1 MNTVDCLKTDK
12 TMPRKKY
19 WRMSKAR
26 QTVEDTKTL
35 SSEVGVLKLSDG
47 GLSQPKTPSVSLE
60 MGVMKISDGGNAQPK
75 KPSVSVEMGVMKIS
89 DGGNA
94 QPKKPS
100 VSLEMGVMNLSDGG
114 NAQPTKPSVSEIA
127 DIVID
132 TLPETLKI
140 PDTLNEPLNV
150 SLNEHMPHTLSE
162 LMPNAVSK
170 TNTEI
175 HLVPDTLIN
184 TMSETSV
191 THNDSY
197 SFAHNDT
204 HHCSHNDS
212 HSIPHSAFHST
223 PLACDKSFAVQFMES
238 SVNDCLKTQIDFDIA
253 FAEAF
258 PKIVVKRQTCNN
270 EELTDNKEVCNNEK
284 LTENKEVAYIELIES
299 NETSFCDSHFEI
311 IDTDDQ
317 VAKKP
322 LFKSLIAS
330 DSSNSQTSFD
340 VVFLDNF
347 PEVAANYQSRD
358 KELSE
363 RERMAFCPVNTSQQN
378 EELKRNVTAQHQ
390 LSSDPLEVCSDN
402 DVACYQ
408 AVRSSELLWN
418 AIDLVFGSFHQ
429 SDGRFSE
436 HSRGYQCT
444 CNALCMLS
452 YAHCGDVDNSMVLDK
467 VLYEGD
473 ALYQAVIRKLKSD
486 GKLSQHLLSLE
497 EIPDDFEVEIGKF
510 TIEKLHIES
519 GPLIDTQDIGLPT
532 LHEVL
537 QSAFLSVSSGLLTV
551 GAICSAVFKKKGAFA
566 FFDSHCHGYNG
577 LSATD
582 GASSLITF
590 SSLDDLV
597 RYMYAF
603 YDSMK
608 LDTSM
613 QYDFLPINV
622 KKSENKQSYKDEMA
636 SHMEA
641 YFNDQR
647 LRQANKSQSEVRSI
661 SNDLSSIAIEKS
673 EKALWAKRKEFKDR
687 SEYFK
692 NYKRKCRQNSAFKG
706 KERDSKQSARQNPVF
721 RAKESIYQKESKQA
735 ARQNPVIRAKENMY
749 QKESKQTARKDP
761 VFKTKE
767 RESKQ
772 SARQNPVFRAKES
785 IYQKESKQAAR
796 QNPVIRAKE
805 NMYQKESKQTAR
817 KDPVF
822 KTKERESKQSARQ
835 NPVFRAKESIY
846 QKESKQAARQ
856 NPVIRA
862 KENMYQKE
870 SKQSARKDSVFKA
883 KERESKQSAR
893 QNPVFRAKESINQKE
908 SKQAARQNPVFKAK
922 ERESKQSARQNPVF
936 RTKESMYQKESKQA
950 ARQNPV
956 FKAKE
961 RESKQSARQNPVFRT
976 KESMYQKESK
986 QSARKVPVFKTKERE
1001 SKQLARRNPG
1011 FRAKETVY
1019 QKESK
1024 RKARENPYFL
1034 ECERIKKQQLRQE
1047 KRKFNDDSGIDVPR
1061 KRCKHDTDTLPKS
1074 HQKDLTIE
1082 ESIKQFHSDIA
1093 IGPLYVCSCC
1103 HQTWFK
1109 KSVSMLKNTH
1119 ISAESKRLH
1128 CTDFTSVG
1136 NEEWICHTCLS
1147 ALRESKPPKL
1157 SVANGMKWPDKP
1169 PELNLHQLEERLIAL
1184 RIPFMQIRELP
1195 RGGQYSLKGNVI
1207 NVPVDI
1213 QPTINCLPR
1222 PMDENF
1228 TVAIQLKKKLSYKK
1242 VDFKENVRPLRV
1254 LTALHWLM
1262 NNSELY
1268 KKSGI
1273 IVDDKW
1279 FQEVTES
1286 AEDTV
1291 REFLEVSKEQCKD
1304 KDNAENEKQKQDKT
1318 NENDIEASND
1328 YDSDHYSEV
1337 DANEQVGNI
1346 DTLVDDADIDNKY
1359 DKVFTFAP
1367 GEGQHPLSLY
1377 QDKDAEYL
1385 CFPTIS
1391 CGQTPPSR
1399 DERLVPVHYS
1409 DIVKWELRSVDRR
1422 AAQSVPNIFFKH
1434 KKLQMKQISDKVN
1447 LAVRR
1452 CKNRG
1457 KKITAAEAR
1466 DSNYLDKLVNL
1477 DEGYYIF
1484 RQLRNSP
1491 AYLETRKKYIFA
1503 MIRQL
1508 SLPTWFMSLSAA
1520 DTRWTD
1526 LLKMLAKLND
1536 GIEYSEKELEH
1547 LTWQE
1552 KTKLVQK
1559 DPVTCSRY
1567 FDHRVQEFLNTVLKS
1582 SCEPIGKLLDFFYR
1596 VEFQQRGSPHIH
1608 MLVWIENAPTLETHS
1623 EEEIVQFVDQ
1633 YLTSNTDNEKTANL
1647 VGLQSHKHSKTCR
1660 KKGKPICRFGFPL
1673 PPLPRTMLLYPLE
1686 ENVDKYKKKNTELLK
1701 VMNEYKDNVDMTF
1714 EEFLENI
1721 AKMDFEDYIKC
1732 IRSSLK
1738 APKVFSKRKTKDMRI
1753 NLFNEGILLAWK
1765 ANLDIQIVLEPY
1777 GCASYIVG
1785 YISKSQRGMSAQLD
1799 AAAKEA
1805 RKGNLDLKKQVRHIG
1820 NVFSNCVEVSAQEA
1834 VYLDL
1839 QIPLTKCTRDIVF
1852 INTSVPEE
1860 RIFLLKPKAALDEL
1874 PGESTDV
1881 ESDNVIQR
1889 YSKRLRQL
1897 SKFCLADYVSKV
1909 DIIYPKGN
1917 KFTEKVNDKND
1928 DDRCDSSSS
1937 NESEDSF
1944 DGDKSQCSD
1953 LLYKTKN
1960 GTKYKKRKVP
1970 RIIRYVKYNKKKD
1983 PENYFRE
1990 QLMLFVPWRNEQ
2002 KDLLG
2007 SFDTYEAHYNSVQ
2020 TLLIPKRN
2028 EYEHHIEELELARQM
2043 MEDEQREYDQTAPNA
2058 EQENREAE
2066 EEGSKE
2072 SEQFVYFNP
2081 SRVVEHRHYDI
2092 GIELQSTC
2100 SVPPVETTGIL
2111 LPDDEYLTLLRS
2123 LNLRQREFFN
2133 HIVHWIKCKD
2143 EPVYAF
2149 LTGGAGVGKSV
2160 VIRALYQTLYRILNL
2175 KDGENPDDKRILL
2188 CAYMGFA
2195 AFNISGQTICSAFHK
2210 QMYKG
2215 TYNHLSAD
2223 ELNTFRIKYRHL
2235 KVVIIDEISMVGNMT
2250 LSFIDTRLQQLTGS
2264 KSAFGGLS
2272 VIAVGDL
2279 YQLKPVG
2286 DFLICLD
2293 LKVGASSLARN
2304 LWKELFTMYELVDI
2318 MRQKD
2323 DLAFAQ
2329 LLNRLRLNEMT
2340 VEDKQMLQTRVF
2352 DRDTGDYPK
2361 DAVHLFARN
2370 FYVKKHNDN
2379 ILSQL
2384 PGEKIVIPCHD
2395 NVVSANIPAKECQ
2408 RLINS
2413 LPDDYSKT
2421 GQLMKS
2427 LTVVVGMIVVHTANV
2442 DVEDGLTNGATGVV
2456 KQIDFRMEGT
2466 NRPSI
2471 IWVLFDDPR
2480 VGRTT
2485 REKYRKLYNSS
2496 IHTDWT
2502 PVFDVQRTFILN
2514 YKTYQRIQFPLTPA
2528 SGKSVWKAEGATVDR
2543 VVVDLS
2549 QEKGIVK
2556 IPHIHYVALS
2566 RVKRLTDLYILNMNE
2581 ASMALDDDVNVEM
2594 HRLRTEAVLELCYV
2608 PLYKTDPG
2616 KVKIAFNNARS
2627 LHKHF
2632 RDVEFE
2638 PNVLAADAIGFAETR
2653 LCRRDE
2659 NVHYALKRFRLI
2671 RLDDAEKES
2680 GNRPHHGLALYVKEY
2695 FQIQK
2700 VVKMQCKSFE
2710 FIFAAIY
2717 NIQRGYV
2724 QVVVLYKYPRSSQ
2737 TDFRKDIHHHLRPVI
2752 NLNVRLVI
2760 LGDFNIQIDCVNTEF
2775 VKFMETSFRCRQ
2787 QIKQSTTDS
2796 GSILDLIFSN
2806 CESFCDVVEAYWTD
2820 HKLVYCAID
2829 Q

>member
-1 MNTVDCLKTDK
+1 
-12 TMPRKKY
+12 MPRRKH
-19 WRMSKAR
+19 WRKSDSKR
-26 QTVEDTKTL
+26 RERSRTDE
-35 SSEVGVLKLSDG
+35 
-47 GLSQPKTPSVSLE
+47 
-60 MGVMKISDGGNAQPK
+60 
-75 KPSVSVEMGVMKIS
+75 
-89 DGGNA
+89 
-94 QPKKPS
+94 
-100 VSLEMGVMNLSDGG
+100 
-114 NAQPTKPSVSEIA
+114 
-127 DIVID
+127 
-132 TLPETLKI
+132 
-140 PDTLNEPLNV
+140 
-150 SLNEHMPHTLSE
+150 
-162 LMPNAVSK
+162 
-170 TNTEI
+170 
-175 HLVPDTLIN
+175 
-184 TMSETSV
+184 SETTV
-191 THNDSY
+191 TGKYTESPGRNQARSPGRNQARSPGRNQARSPGRNQARSPGRNQARSPGRNQARSPGRNQARSPGRNQARSPERMPAKSPEKKQADLEKPV
-197 SFAHNDT
+197 
-204 HHCSHNDS
+204 
-212 HSIPHSAFHST
+212 HSNKSDKLVQKEKVHS
-223 PLACDKSFAVQFMES
+223 K
-238 SVNDCLKTQIDFDIA
+238 
-253 FAEAF
+253 
-258 PKIVVKRQTCNN
+258 N
-270 EELTDNKEVCNNEK
+270 EEFQCSD
-284 LTENKEVAYIELIES
+284 
-299 NETSFCDSHFEI
+299 F
-311 IDTDDQ
+311 
-317 VAKKP
+317 
-322 LFKSLIAS
+322 FKSLTPS
-330 DSSNSQTSFD
+330 DSSSSQTSFD
-340 VVFLDNF
+340 AVFMDTFPDVV
-347 PEVAANYQSRD
+347 ANYQSRD

-363 RERMAFCPVNTSQQN
+363 RERIAFCPVNTSQQN

-408 AVRSSELLWN
+408 AIRSSELLWN
-418 AIDLVFGSFHQ
+418 ASDLVFGSFHQ
-429 SDGRFSE
+429 NDGRFSE

-452 YAHCGDVDNSMVLDK
+452 YAYCGDVDNSMVLDK
-467 VLYEGD
+467 VLCEGD
-473 ALYQAVIRKLKSD
+473 ALYQTVIRKLKSD
-486 GKLSQHLLSLE
+486 GKFIHHLLSLE

-510 TIEKLHIES
+510 TLEKFRIVS
-519 GPLIDTQDIGLPT
+519 GPLIDTQDLGFPT

-537 QSAFLSVSSGLLTV
+537 QSAFLSVSSGLLTI
-551 GAICSAVFKKKGAFA
+551 GAICSAVFKKKGSYA
-566 FFDSHCHGYNG
+566 FFDSHCHGHNG

-582 GASSLITF
+582 GASCLMTF

-597 RYMYAF
+597 TYMYAF

-608 LDTSM
+608 LDTNL

-622 KKSENKQSYKDEMA
+622 KKSQNKQSYKDEMA
-636 SHMEA
+636 SHMQA

-647 LRQANKSQSEVRSI
+647 LRQANKTQSEVRSI
-661 SNDLSSIAIEKS
+661 ANDLASISIEKS
-673 EKALWAKRKEFKDR
+673 KKALGAKRNKLQNR
-687 SEYFK
+687 TEYFK
-692 NYKRKCRQNSAFKG
+692 TYMRKYRQFSAFKA
-706 KERDSKQSARQNPVF
+706 KERESKQSARRNPVF
-721 RAKESIYQKESKQA
+721 RAKETVYQKESKQS
-735 ARQNPVIRAKENMY
+735 ARRNPVFRAKETVY
-749 QKESKQTARKDP
+749 QKESKQSARKDPVFKTKERLSKQSSRMNPVFRAKETVYQKESKQSARKDPVFKTKERSSKQSARKDPVFKTKERLSKQSSRMNPVFRAKETVYQKESKQSARKDPVFKTKERSSKQSARKDPVFKTKERSSKQSARKDPVFKTKERLSKQSSRMNPVFRAKETVYQKESKKSARKDP

-772 SARQNPVFRAKES
+772 FFRE
-785 IYQKESKQAAR
+785 
-796 QNPVIRAKE
+796 
-805 NMYQKESKQTAR
+805 
-817 KDPVF
+817 D
-822 KTKERESKQSARQ
+822 
-835 NPVFRAKESIY
+835 
-846 QKESKQAARQ
+846 
-856 NPVIRA
+856 
-862 KENMYQKE
+862 
-870 SKQSARKDSVFKA
+870 
-883 KERESKQSAR
+883 
-893 QNPVFRAKESINQKE
+893 
-908 SKQAARQNPVFKAK
+908 PVFKAK
-922 ERESKQSARQNPVF
+922 EI
-936 RTKESMYQKESKQA
+936 
-950 ARQNPV
+950 
-956 FKAKE
+956 
-961 RESKQSARQNPVFRT
+961 
-976 KESMYQKESK
+976 
-986 QSARKVPVFKTKERE
+986 
-1001 SKQLARRNPG
+1001 
-1011 FRAKETVY
+1011 VY
-1019 QKESK
+1019 QKKSKQRARENQTFKEQEKESQNQSKK
-1024 RKARENPYFL
+1024 RARENPYVL
-1034 ECERIKKQQLRQE
+1034 ECERIKKQQIRQE
-1047 KRKFNDDSGIDVPR
+1047 KRKIDDLEINVPR
-1061 KRCKHDTDTLPKS
+1061 KKFKRYIDLLPKKI
-1074 HQKDLTIE
+1074 QKNFETIE
-1082 ESIKQFHSDIA
+1082 ESIKRFHSDISF
-1093 IGPLYVCSCC
+1093 GPIYVCSCC
-1103 HQTWFK
+1103 HQTWFR
-1109 KSVSMLKNTH
+1109 KSVSVLKNTH
-1119 ISAESKRLH
+1119 IPAESKRLH
-1128 CTDFTSVG
+1128 CTEFTSVG

-1147 ALRESKPPKL
+1147 ALRDSKLPKL

-1213 QPTINCLPR
+1213 QPTINSLPR

-1254 LTALHWLM
+1254 LSALHWLM

-1273 IVDDKW
+1273 VVDDNW

-1291 REFLEVSKEQCKD
+1291 REFLDVSKEHCKD
-1304 KDNAENEKQKQDKT
+1304 KNYTGNEKQEQEKIT
-1318 NENDIEASND
+1318 ENDIEASND
-1328 YDSDHYSEV
+1328 YDSDHYSEI
-1337 DANEQVGNI
+1337 DANDHVGNI
-1346 DTLVDDADIDNKY
+1346 DTLVDDANIENKY

-1385 CFPTIS
+1385 CFPTIF

-1452 CKNRG
+1452 CKKRG
-1457 KKITAAEAR
+1457 QKITAAEAR
-1466 DSNYLDKLVNL
+1466 DSSYLDKLVNL

-1491 AYLETRKKYIFA
+1491 AYLETRKKDIFA

-1536 GIEYSEKELEH
+1536 GIDYSEKELEN
-1547 LTWQE
+1547 LSWQE

-1582 SCEPIGKLLDFFYR
+1582 SCEPIGKLLDYFYR

-1608 MLVWIENAPTLETHS
+1608 MLVWIENAPTLETNS
-1623 EEEIVQFVDQ
+1623 EREIVQFVDK
-1633 YLTSNTDNEKTANL
+1633 YLTCNTDNEKTANL
-1647 VGLQSHKHSKTCR
+1647 VGLQSHKHSRTCR

-1686 ENVDKYKKKNTELLK
+1686 EDVDKYKKKNTELLK
-1701 VMNEYKDNVDMTF
+1701 AMNEYKDNVDMTF
-1714 EEFLENI
+1714 EEFLENC
-1721 AKMDFEDYIKC
+1721 AKMDFDDYIKC

-1738 APKVFSKRKTKDMRI
+1738 APKVFLERKTKDMRI
-1753 NLFNEGILLAWK
+1753 NLFNEGILCAWK

-1852 INTSVPEE
+1852 VNTSVPEE

-1874 PGESTDV
+1874 PAESTDV

-1889 YSKRLRQL
+1889 YSKRPKQL
-1897 SKFCLADYVSKV
+1897 SKYCLADYVSKV

-1917 KFTEKVNDKND
+1917 KVPEKVNDKND
-1928 DDRCDSSSS
+1928 DDQGDSSSS
-1937 NESEDSF
+1937 NESEDSL
-1944 DGDKSQCSD
+1944 DDDNSQGSD

-1960 GTKYKKRKVP
+1960 GIKYKKRKVP

-2020 TLLIPKRN
+2020 TSLIPKRN

-2100 SVPPVETTGIL
+2100 SVPPVETSDIM

-2210 QMYKG
+2210 KMYQG

-2264 KSAFGGLS
+2264 KAAFGGLS

-2293 LKVGASSLARN
+2293 LKAGASSLARN

-2340 VEDKQMLQTRVF
+2340 EEDKQVLQTRVF

-2384 PGEKIVIPCHD
+2384 PGEKFVIPCHD

-2408 RLINS
+2408 TLINS

-2427 LTVVVGMIVVHTANV
+2427 LTVVVGVIVVHTANV

-2485 REKYRKLYNSS
+2485 REKYRKLYNPS
-2496 IHTDWT
+2496 INTDWT

-2549 QEKGIVK
+2549 QEKRIVK

-2566 RVKRLTDLYILNMNE
+2566 RVKRLKDLYILNLNE

-2594 HRLRTEAVLELCYV
+2594 HRLRTEAALELCYV

-2616 KVKIAFNNARS
+2616 KIKIAFNNARS

-2710 FIFAAIY
+2710 FIFAGIY
-2717 NIQRGYV
+2717 SIQRGYV
-2724 QVVVLYKYPRSSQ
+2724 QVVVLYKYPKSSQ

-2752 NLNVRLVI
+2752 DLNVRLVI

-2775 VKFMETSFRCRQ
+2775 VKFIETSFRCRQ

-2806 CESFCDVVEAYWTD
+2806 CEAFCDVVEAYWTD

>member
-1 MNTVDCLKTDK
+1 MPTLQCALETAFLK
-12 TMPRKKY
+12 
-19 WRMSKAR
+19 S
-26 QTVEDTKTL
+26 
-35 SSEVGVLKLSDG
+35 
-47 GLSQPKTPSVSLE
+47 
-60 MGVMKISDGGNAQPK
+60 
-75 KPSVSVEMGVMKIS
+75 
-89 DGGNA
+89 
-94 QPKKPS
+94 
-100 VSLEMGVMNLSDGG
+100 
-114 NAQPTKPSVSEIA
+114 
-127 DIVID
+127 
-132 TLPETLKI
+132 
-140 PDTLNEPLNV
+140 
-150 SLNEHMPHTLSE
+150 
-162 LMPNAVSK
+162 
-170 TNTEI
+170 
-175 HLVPDTLIN
+175 
-184 TMSETSV
+184 TSV
-191 THNDSY
+191 LLIIG
-197 SFAHNDT
+197 AV
-204 HHCSHNDS
+204 CSAIS
-212 HSIPHSAFHST
+212 
-223 PLACDKSFAVQFMES
+223 
-238 SVNDCLKTQIDFDIA
+238 
-253 FAEAF
+253 
-258 PKIVVKRQTCNN
+258 
-270 EELTDNKEVCNNEK
+270 
-284 LTENKEVAYIELIES
+284 
-299 NETSFCDSHFEI
+299 
-311 IDTDDQ
+311 
-317 VAKKP
+317 
-322 LFKSLIAS
+322 
-330 DSSNSQTSFD
+330 
-340 VVFLDNF
+340 
-347 PEVAANYQSRD
+347 
-358 KELSE
+358 
-363 RERMAFCPVNTSQQN
+363 
-378 EELKRNVTAQHQ
+378 KRN
-390 LSSDPLEVCSDN
+390 N
-402 DVACYQ
+402 
-408 AVRSSELLWN
+408 
-418 AIDLVFGSFHQ
+418 
-429 SDGRFSE
+429 
-436 HSRGYQCT
+436 
-444 CNALCMLS
+444 
-452 YAHCGDVDNSMVLDK
+452 
-467 VLYEGD
+467 LY
-473 ALYQAVIRKLKSD
+473 V
-486 GKLSQHLLSLE
+486 
-497 EIPDDFEVEIGKF
+497 
-510 TIEKLHIES
+510 
-519 GPLIDTQDIGLPT
+519 
-532 LHEVL
+532 
-537 QSAFLSVSSGLLTV
+537 
-551 GAICSAVFKKKGAFA
+551 
-566 FFDSHCHGYNG
+566 FFDSHSHGENG
-577 LSATD
+577 L
-582 GASSLITF
+582 ASSDGTSILMVFSCLEDLIAY
-590 SSLDDLV
+590 L
-597 RYMYAF
+597 YAF
-603 YDSMK
+603 YESMRID
-608 LDTSM
+608 LTVQFDL
-613 QYDFLPINV
+613 LPISIRKKELSVIHKKQPETLLEAYFHDQTLRQKQKAVVTKDSEPIVNV
-622 KKSENKQSYKDEMA
+622 KKKKN
-636 SHMEA
+636 
-641 YFNDQR
+641 
-647 LRQANKSQSEVRSI
+647 
-661 SNDLSSIAIEKS
+661 
-673 EKALWAKRKEFKDR
+673 RKEYLR
-687 SEYFK
+687 IYM
-692 NYKRKCRQNSAFKG
+692 QNA
-706 KERDSKQSARQNPVF
+706 RHDSN
-721 RAKESIYQKESKQA
+721 
-735 ARQNPVIRAKENMY
+735 
-749 QKESKQTARKDP
+749 
-761 VFKTKE
+761 
-767 RESKQ
+767 
-772 SARQNPVFRAKES
+772 
-785 IYQKESKQAAR
+785 
-796 QNPVIRAKE
+796 
-805 NMYQKESKQTAR
+805 
-817 KDPVF
+817 
-822 KTKERESKQSARQ
+822 
-835 NPVFRAKESIY
+835 
-846 QKESKQAARQ
+846 
-856 NPVIRA
+856 
-862 KENMYQKE
+862 
-870 SKQSARKDSVFKA
+870 FKA
-883 KERESKQSAR
+883 KELVAQRKSKQNAR
-893 QNPVFRAKESINQKE
+893 HDSY
-908 SKQAARQNPVFKAK
+908 FKAK
-922 ERESKQSARQNPVF
+922 ELVAQRKSKQNARHD
-936 RTKESMYQKESKQA
+936 SY
-950 ARQNPV
+950 

-961 RESKQSARQNPVFRT
+961 LVAQRKSKQNARHDSNFKAKELVAQRKHMHKARQDSNFKA
-976 KESMYQKESK
+976 KELVAQRKLMHKARQDSNFKAKELVAQRKHKHKARQDSNFKAKELVAQRKHKHKARQDSNFKAKELVAQKRHKHKARQDSNFKAKELVAQRKSK
-986 QSARKVPVFKTKERE
+986 QNARKNLFFV
-1001 SKQLARRNPG
+1001 
-1011 FRAKETVY
+1011 
-1019 QKESK
+1019 
-1024 RKARENPYFL
+1024 
-1034 ECERIKKQQLRQE
+1034 ECERVKKQEYRKNKQKMDEMNECIVLGETCKKDKITFDDHKVE
-1047 KRKFNDDSGIDVPR
+1047 KISDHRY
-1061 KRCKHDTDTLPKS
+1061 
-1074 HQKDLTIE
+1074 KDIKECIE
-1082 ESIKQFHSDIA
+1082 QFHSSIA
-1093 IGPLYVCSCC
+1093 VGPLYVCTCC
-1103 HQTWFK
+1103 HQTWFRK
-1109 KSVSMLKNTH
+1109 GVCMLKNINLPTSSRLYCTKF
-1119 ISAESKRLH
+1119 ISVNDA
-1128 CTDFTSVG
+1128 
-1136 NEEWICHTCLS
+1136 EWICHTCIG
-1147 ALRESKPPKL
+1147 AIRDGKVPKL

-1169 PELNLHQLEERLIAL
+1169 PELDLHQLEERLIAL

-1228 TVAIQLKKKLSYKK
+1228 TVAIQLKKKLAYKK

-1254 LTALHWLM
+1254 LSALHWLM
-1262 NNSELY
+1262 NKSQLY

-1273 IVDDKW
+1273 VVDESW

-1286 AEDTV
+1286 SEDTV
-1291 REFLEVSKEQCKD
+1291 REFLEVSKESKVKNNTEGEIQEH
-1304 KDNAENEKQKQDKT
+1304 NNT
-1318 NENDIEASND
+1318 SENDTVESND

-1337 DANEQVGNI
+1337 DANEHVGNV
-1346 DTLVDDADIDNKY
+1346 DTLVDDADIDNKC

-1385 CFPTIS
+1385 CFPTIF

-1434 KKLQMKQISDKVN
+1434 KKLQMKLISDKVN

-1452 CKNRG
+1452 CKKRG
-1457 KKITAAEAR
+1457 QKITAAEAR
-1466 DSNYLDKLVNL
+1466 DSSYVDKLVNL

-1491 AYLETRKKYIFA
+1491 AYLETCKKDIFA

-1536 GIEYSEKELEH
+1536 GIYYSEKELEN
-1547 LTWQE
+1547 LSWQE

-1582 SCEPIGKLLDFFYR
+1582 SCEPIGKLLDYFYR

-1608 MLVWIENAPTLETHS
+1608 MLVWIENAPTLETNS
-1623 EEEIVQFVDQ
+1623 EREIVQFVDK
-1633 YLTSNTDNEKTANL
+1633 YLTCNTDNEKTANL
-1647 VGLQSHKHSKTCR
+1647 VGLQSHKHSRTCR

-1686 ENVDKYKKKNTELLK
+1686 EDVDKYKKKNTELLK
-1701 VMNEYKDNVDMTF
+1701 AMNEYKDNVDMTF
-1714 EEFLENI
+1714 EEFLENF
-1721 AKMDFEDYIKC
+1721 AKMDFDDYIKC

-1738 APKVFSKRKTKDMRI
+1738 APKVFLKRKTKDMRI
-1753 NLFNEGILLAWK
+1753 NLFNEGILCAWK

-1852 INTSVPEE
+1852 VNTSVPEE

-1874 PGESTDV
+1874 PAESTDV

-1889 YSKRLRQL
+1889 YSKRPKQL

-1917 KFTEKVNDKND
+1917 KVPEKVNDKND
-1928 DDRCDSSSS
+1928 DDQGDNSSS
-1937 NESEDSF
+1937 NESEDSL
-1944 DGDKSQCSD
+1944 DDDNSQGSD

-1960 GTKYKKRKVP
+1960 GIKYKKRKVP

-2020 TLLIPKRN
+2020 TSLIPKRN

-2100 SVPPVETTGIL
+2100 SVPPVETTGIM

-2210 QMYKG
+2210 KMYQG

-2264 KSAFGGLS
+2264 KAAFGGLS

-2340 VEDKQMLQTRVF
+2340 EEDKQVLQTRVF

-2384 PGEKIVIPCHD
+2384 PGEKFVIPCHD

-2408 RLINS
+2408 TLINS

-2496 IHTDWT
+2496 INTDWT

-2549 QEKGIVK
+2549 QEKRIVK

-2566 RVKRLTDLYILNMNE
+2566 RVKRLKDLYILNLNE

-2594 HRLRTEAVLELCYV
+2594 HRLRTEAALELCYV

-2616 KVKIAFNNARS
+2616 KLKIAFNNARS

-2710 FIFAAIY
+2710 FIFAGIY
-2717 NIQRGYV
+2717 SIQRGYV
-2724 QVVVLYKYPRSSQ
+2724 QVVVLYKYPKSSQ

-2752 NLNVRLVI
+2752 DVNVRLVI

-2806 CESFCDVVEAYWTD
+2806 CEAFCDVVEAYWTD

>member
-1 MNTVDCLKTDK
+1 MPRLKRVSKGRQREKKKVQMRRGRKKAKDDTASSTSRETDGLNFPKKSECAENGLNFPKKSECAENGLNFPKKSECAENGLNFPKKSECAENELNFPKKSECAENGLNFPKKSECAENGLSFHKKSECDANDLLMPAKCFTDSVTETYSESDLNFSKCFPIDCLNFSCVFDETFENTYPNDIANRHCRTDK
-12 TMPRKKY
+12 
-19 WRMSKAR
+19 
-26 QTVEDTKTL
+26 
-35 SSEVGVLKLSDG
+35 EVPQNEVILLNTDN
-47 GLSQPKTPSVSLE
+47 VSIE
-60 MGVMKISDGGNAQPK
+60 TDSFAKS
-75 KPSVSVEMGVMKIS
+75 
-89 DGGNA
+89 
-94 QPKKPS
+94 
-100 VSLEMGVMNLSDGG
+100 
-114 NAQPTKPSVSEIA
+114 IA
-127 DIVID
+127 DSSA
-132 TLPETLKI
+132 K
-140 PDTLNEPLNV
+140 
-150 SLNEHMPHTLSE
+150 MLSE
-162 LMPNAVSK
+162 SMASCSAESITK
-170 TNTEI
+170 
-175 HLVPDTLIN
+175 
-184 TMSETSV
+184 S
-191 THNDSY
+191 DSY
-197 SFAHNDT
+197 STPN
-204 HHCSHNDS
+204 SDS
-212 HSIPHSAFHST
+212 HAVNI
-223 PLACDKSFAVQFMES
+223 ACEKPFAAQFIES
-238 SVNDCLKTQIDFDIA
+238 SGNDCLKTQTDFDEV
-253 FAEAF
+253 FAEVF
-258 PKIVVKRQTCNN
+258 PYIFDKRHACNN
-270 EELTDNKEVCNNEK
+270 KELPKNKEVGSKDLIENNE
-284 LTENKEVAYIELIES
+284 LP
-299 NETSFCDSHFEI
+299 FCDSHYKI
-311 IDTDDQ
+311 MDT
-317 VAKKP
+317 V
-322 LFKSLIAS
+322 
-330 DSSNSQTSFD
+330 
-340 VVFLDNF
+340 
-347 PEVAANYQSRD
+347 NYQLSVNED
-358 KELSE
+358 LSE
-363 RERMAFCPVNTSQQN
+363 REYMVLYTENTTQQN
-378 EELKRNVTAQHQ
+378 ELFHENVTAQKHVNCDQ
-390 LSSDPLEVCSDN
+390 RKDP
-402 DVACYQ
+402 
-408 AVRSSELLWN
+408 
-418 AIDLVFGSFHQ
+418 
-429 SDGRFSE
+429 
-436 HSRGYQCT
+436 
-444 CNALCMLS
+444 
-452 YAHCGDVDNSMVLDK
+452 
-467 VLYEGD
+467 
-473 ALYQAVIRKLKSD
+473 
-486 GKLSQHLLSLE
+486 
-497 EIPDDFEVEIGKF
+497 
-510 TIEKLHIES
+510 
-519 GPLIDTQDIGLPT
+519 
-532 LHEVL
+532 
-537 QSAFLSVSSGLLTV
+537 
-551 GAICSAVFKKKGAFA
+551 VFK
-566 FFDSHCHGYNG
+566 
-577 LSATD
+577 T
-582 GASSLITF
+582 
-590 SSLDDLV
+590 
-597 RYMYAF
+597 
-603 YDSMK
+603 
-608 LDTSM
+608 
-613 QYDFLPINV
+613 
-622 KKSENKQSYKDEMA
+622 
-636 SHMEA
+636 
-641 YFNDQR
+641 
-647 LRQANKSQSEVRSI
+647 
-661 SNDLSSIAIEKS
+661 
-673 EKALWAKRKEFKDR
+673 
-687 SEYFK
+687 
-692 NYKRKCRQNSAFKG
+692 
-706 KERDSKQSARQNPVF
+706 KERESKQS
-721 RAKESIYQKESKQA
+721 
-735 ARQNPVIRAKENMY
+735 
-749 QKESKQTARKDP
+749 ARKDP

-772 SARQNPVFRAKES
+772 SARRNPVFKAKETV
-785 IYQKESKQAAR
+785 YQKESKQSAR
-796 QNPVIRAKE
+796 KDTVFKTKERESKQFARRNPVFKAKE
-805 NMYQKESKQTAR
+805 TVYQKESKQSAR
-817 KDPVF
+817 KDPIF
-822 KTKERESKQSARQ
+822 KTKERESKQSARR
-835 NPVFRAKESIY
+835 NLVFKAKETVY
-846 QKESKQAARQ
+846 QKESKR
-856 NPVIRA
+856 
-862 KENMYQKE
+862 
-870 SKQSARKDSVFKA
+870 SARRDTVFKT
-883 KERESKQSAR
+883 KERESKQ
-893 QNPVFRAKESINQKE
+893 F
-908 SKQAARQNPVFKAK
+908 
-922 ERESKQSARQNPVF
+922 
-936 RTKESMYQKESKQA
+936 
-950 ARQNPV
+950 
-956 FKAKE
+956 
-961 RESKQSARQNPVFRT
+961 
-976 KESMYQKESK
+976 
-986 QSARKVPVFKTKERE
+986 ARKDPVFKTKERE
-1001 SKQLARRNPG
+1001 SKQLARRNPV
-1011 FRAKETVY
+1011 FKAKETVFQKRSKQLARENEAFISQEKVY
-1019 QKESK
+1019 QNVSK
-1024 RKARENPYFL
+1024 KKARENPYVL
-1034 ECERIKKQQLRQE
+1034 ECERIKKLQKRQE
-1047 KRKFNDDSGIDVPR
+1047 KRKFNYDSEINVPR
-1061 KRCKHDTDTLPKS
+1061 KKCKNDTDTLPKS

-1082 ESIKQFHSDIA
+1082 ESIKRVHIDIS

-1103 HQTWFK
+1103 HQTWFR

-1119 ISAESKRLH
+1119 ISAESRRLY

-1254 LTALHWLM
+1254 LSALHWLM

-1273 IVDDKW
+1273 VDDDNW

-1291 REFLEVSKEQCKD
+1291 REFLEVSKEQSKD
-1304 KDNAENEKQKQDKT
+1304 KNNKENEKQKQDNT
-1318 NENDIEASND
+1318 TENDEASKD
-1328 YDSDHYSEV
+1328 YDSDHYSEMQMTL
-1337 DANEQVGNI
+1337 DANDHVGNI

-1359 DKVFTFAP
+1359 DKIFTFAP
-1367 GEGQHPLSLY
+1367 GEEQHPLSLY

-1385 CFPTIS
+1385 CFPTIF

-1452 CKNRG
+1452 CKKRG
-1457 KKITAAEAR
+1457 RKITAAEAR
-1466 DSNYLDKLVNL
+1466 DSSYVDKLVNL

-1491 AYLETRKKYIFA
+1491 AYLETRKKDIFA

-1526 LLKMLAKLND
+1526 LLRMLAELND
-1536 GIEYSEKELEH
+1536 QIDYSEQELEN
-1547 LTWQE
+1547 LSWQE

-1582 SCEPIGKLLDFFYR
+1582 SCEPIGKLLDYFYR
-1596 VEFQQRGSPHIH
+1596 VELQQRGSPHIH
-1608 MLVWIENAPTLETHS
+1608 MLVWIENAPTLETNS
-1623 EEEIVQFVDQ
+1623 EKEIVQFVDK
-1633 YLTSNTDNEKTANL
+1633 YLTCNTDNEKTANL
-1647 VGLQSHKHSKTCR
+1647 VGLQSHKHSRTCR

-1686 ENVDKYKKKNTELLK
+1686 EDVEKYKKKNTDLLK
-1701 VMNEYKDNVDMTF
+1701 AMNEYKDNVDFTF
-1714 EEFLENI
+1714 EEFLENF
-1721 AKMDFEDYIKC
+1721 AKMDFDDYIKC

-1738 APKVFSKRKTKDMRI
+1738 APKVFLKRKAKDMRI

-1765 ANLDIQIVLEPY
+1765 ENLDIQIVLEPY
-1777 GCASYIVG
+1777 GCAAYIVG

-1799 AAAKEA
+1799 AVAKEA

-1839 QIPLTKCTRDIVF
+1839 QMPLTKCTRDVVF
-1852 INTSVPEE
+1852 VNTSVPEE

-1874 PGESTDV
+1874 PAQSTDV
-1881 ESDNVIQR
+1881 ESDNIIQR
-1889 YSKRLRQL
+1889 YSKRPKQL

-1917 KFTEKVNDKND
+1917 KFPEKVNDKND
-1928 DDRCDSSSS
+1928 DDRCASSSS
-1937 NESEDSF
+1937 NESEDSL
-1944 DGDKSQCSD
+1944 DDDNSKISD

-2002 KDLLG
+2002 RNLLG
-2007 SFDTYEAHYNSVQ
+2007 SFDKYEAHYNSVQ

-2072 SEQFVYFNP
+2072 SEHFVYFNP

-2100 SVPPVETTGIL
+2100 SVPPVETTGIM
-2111 LPDDEYLTLLRS
+2111 LPDEEYLKLLRS

-2210 QMYKG
+2210 KMYNKG
-2215 TYNHLSAD
+2215 TNHLSAD

-2264 KSAFGGLS
+2264 KAAFGGLS

-2329 LLNRLRLNEMT
+2329 LLNQLRLNEMT
-2340 VEDKQMLQTRVF
+2340 EEDKQMLQTRVF
-2352 DRDTGDYPK
+2352 DRDSGDYPK

-2384 PGEKIVIPCHD
+2384 PGEKFVIPCHD

-2408 RLINS
+2408 WLINS

-2480 VGRTT
+2480 VGRST

-2502 PVFDVQRTFILN
+2502 PVFDVQRTFIVN

-2549 QEKGIVK
+2549 QEKTIRK

-2566 RVKRLTDLYILNMNE
+2566 RVKRLKDLYILNLNE

-2616 KVKIAFNNARS
+2616 KIKIAFNNARS
-2627 LHKHF
+2627 LH
-2632 RDVEFE
+2632 
-2638 PNVLAADAIGFAETR
+2638 
-2653 LCRRDE
+2653 
-2659 NVHYALKRFRLI
+2659 
-2671 RLDDAEKES
+2671 
-2680 GNRPHHGLALYVKEY
+2680 
-2695 FQIQK
+2695 
-2700 VVKMQCKSFE
+2700 
-2710 FIFAAIY
+2710 
-2717 NIQRGYV
+2717 
-2724 QVVVLYKYPRSSQ
+2724 
-2737 TDFRKDIHHHLRPVI
+2737 
-2752 NLNVRLVI
+2752 
-2760 LGDFNIQIDCVNTEF
+2760 
-2775 VKFMETSFRCRQ
+2775 
-2787 QIKQSTTDS
+2787 
-2796 GSILDLIFSN
+2796 
-2806 CESFCDVVEAYWTD
+2806 
-2820 HKLVYCAID
+2820 
-2829 Q
+2829 

>member
-1 MNTVDCLKTDK
+1 MRIREV
-12 TMPRKKY
+12 RQ
-19 WRMSKAR
+19 KA
-26 QTVEDTKTL
+26 QTEVNIKAEDGDRGAEDGDLATIM
-35 SSEVGVLKLSDG
+35 LSDG
-47 GLSQPKTPSVSLE
+47 GLANPAFPSHDGIAPCGPSVSYSYAYSSP
-60 MGVMKISDGGNAQPK
+60 KSSPHSDTY
-75 KPSVSVEMGVMKIS
+75 S
-89 DGGNA
+89 
-94 QPKKPS
+94 
-100 VSLEMGVMNLSDGG
+100 
-114 NAQPTKPSVSEIA
+114 
-127 DIVID
+127 
-132 TLPETLKI
+132 I
-140 PDTLNEPLNV
+140 PDSPPHSDSH
-150 SLNEHMPHTLSE
+150 SLPYS
-162 LMPNAVSK
+162 
-170 TNTEI
+170 
-175 HLVPDTLIN
+175 DIN
-184 TMSETSV
+184 P
-191 THNDSY
+191 
-197 SFAHNDT
+197 
-204 HHCSHNDS
+204 HNDS
-212 HSIPHSAFHST
+212 HGNLIP
-223 PLACDKSFAVQFMES
+223 CKMSFATQFIAS
-238 SVNDCLKTQIDFDIA
+238 SGNDCLKIQTDFEEA
-253 FAEAF
+253 FVEAF
-258 PKIVVKRQTCNN
+258 PNIVKEHLCNN
-270 EELTDNKEVCNNEK
+270 EQLSQSKVTNK
-284 LTENKEVAYIELIES
+284 ELIED
-299 NETSFCDSHFEI
+299 NATLFHEGNFEI
-311 IDTDDQ
+311 MDTDIP
-317 VAKKP
+317 VATQP
-322 LFKSLIAS
+322 S
-330 DSSNSQTSFD
+330 
-340 VVFLDNF
+340 
-347 PEVAANYQSRD
+347 P
-358 KELSE
+358 
-363 RERMAFCPVNTSQQN
+363 
-378 EELKRNVTAQHQ
+378 
-390 LSSDPLEVCSDN
+390 
-402 DVACYQ
+402 
-408 AVRSSELLWN
+408 LLWN
-418 AIDLVFGSFHQ
+418 ANRIMFGSFHQ
-429 SDGRFSE
+429 NDERFIDQ
-436 HSRGYQCT
+436 SRGVQCT
-444 CNALCMLS
+444 CNALCMLTQ
-452 YAHCGDVDNSMVLDK
+452 DKIQNSSDLDQI
-467 VLYEGD
+467 LYEGD
-473 ALYQAVIRKLKSD
+473 ALYNRTITSLKAE
-486 GKLSQHLLSLE
+486 GKFVHPLLSLE
-497 EIPDDFEVEIGKF
+497 EIPNTVEIKTGQYF
-510 TIEKLHIES
+510 VEKQHIRYGYLVNTSDNEA
-519 GPLIDTQDIGLPT
+519 LPT
-532 LHEVL
+532 LQCALET
-537 QSAFLSVSSGLLTV
+537 AFLKSTSVLLII
-551 GAICSAVFKKKGAFA
+551 GAVCSAISKRNNLYV
-566 FFDSHCHGYNG
+566 FFDSHSHGENG
-577 LSATD
+577 L
-582 GASSLITF
+582 ASSDGTSILMVFSCLEDLIAY
-590 SSLDDLV
+590 L
-597 RYMYAF
+597 YAF
-603 YDSMK
+603 YESMRID
-608 LDTSM
+608 LTVQFDL
-613 QYDFLPINV
+613 LPISIRKKELSVIHKKQPETLLEAYFHDQTLRQKQKAVVTKDSEPIVNV
-622 KKSENKQSYKDEMA
+622 KKKKN
-636 SHMEA
+636 
-641 YFNDQR
+641 
-647 LRQANKSQSEVRSI
+647 
-661 SNDLSSIAIEKS
+661 
-673 EKALWAKRKEFKDR
+673 RKEYLR
-687 SEYFK
+687 IYM
-692 NYKRKCRQNSAFKG
+692 QN
-706 KERDSKQSARQNPVF
+706 ARQ
-721 RAKESIYQKESKQA
+721 
-735 ARQNPVIRAKENMY
+735 
-749 QKESKQTARKDP
+749 
-761 VFKTKE
+761 
-767 RESKQ
+767 
-772 SARQNPVFRAKES
+772 
-785 IYQKESKQAAR
+785 
-796 QNPVIRAKE
+796 
-805 NMYQKESKQTAR
+805 
-817 KDPVF
+817 
-822 KTKERESKQSARQ
+822 
-835 NPVFRAKESIY
+835 
-846 QKESKQAARQ
+846 
-856 NPVIRA
+856 
-862 KENMYQKE
+862 
-870 SKQSARKDSVFKA
+870 DSNFKA
-883 KERESKQSAR
+883 KELVAQRKHMHKARQDRDYIAKELVAQRKSKQNAR
-893 QNPVFRAKESINQKE
+893 LDSN
-908 SKQAARQNPVFKAK
+908 FKAK
-922 ERESKQSARQNPVF
+922 ELVAQRKHKHKARQDSN
-936 RTKESMYQKESKQA
+936 
-950 ARQNPV
+950 

-961 RESKQSARQNPVFRT
+961 LVAQRKHMHKARQDSNFKAKELVAQRKHKHKARQDSNFKAKELVAQRKHKHKARQDSNFKAKELVAQRKHMHKARQESNFKAKELVAQKRHKQKARQDSNFKAKELVAQRKSKQN
-976 KESMYQKESK
+976 
-986 QSARKVPVFKTKERE
+986 ARKNLFFV
-1001 SKQLARRNPG
+1001 
-1011 FRAKETVY
+1011 
-1019 QKESK
+1019 
-1024 RKARENPYFL
+1024 
-1034 ECERIKKQQLRQE
+1034 ECERVKKQEYRKNKQKMDEMNECIVLGETRKKDKIKFDDHKAE
-1047 KRKFNDDSGIDVPR
+1047 KISDHRY
-1061 KRCKHDTDTLPKS
+1061 
-1074 HQKDLTIE
+1074 KDIKECIE
-1082 ESIKQFHSDIA
+1082 QFHSSIA
-1093 IGPLYVCSCC
+1093 VGPLYVCTCC
-1103 HQTWFK
+1103 HQTWFRK
-1109 KSVSMLKNTH
+1109 GVCMLKNINLPTSSRLYCTKF
-1119 ISAESKRLH
+1119 ISVNDA
-1128 CTDFTSVG
+1128 
-1136 NEEWICHTCLS
+1136 EWICHTCIG
-1147 ALRESKPPKL
+1147 AIRDGKVPKL

-1169 PELNLHQLEERLIAL
+1169 PELDLHQLEERLIAL

-1228 TVAIQLKKKLSYKK
+1228 TVAIQLKKKLAYKK

-1254 LTALHWLM
+1254 LSALHWLM
-1262 NNSELY
+1262 NKSQLY

-1273 IVDDKW
+1273 VVDESW

-1286 AEDTV
+1286 SEDTV
-1291 REFLEVSKEQCKD
+1291 REFLEVSKESKVKNNTEGEIQEH
-1304 KDNAENEKQKQDKT
+1304 NNT
-1318 NENDIEASND
+1318 SENDTVESND

-1337 DANEQVGNI
+1337 DANEHVGNV
-1346 DTLVDDADIDNKY
+1346 DTLVDDADIDNKC

-1385 CFPTIS
+1385 CFPTIF

-1452 CKNRG
+1452 CKKRG
-1457 KKITAAEAR
+1457 QKITAAEAR
-1466 DSNYLDKLVNL
+1466 DSSYVDKLVNL

-1491 AYLETRKKYIFA
+1491 AYLETRKKDIFA

-1536 GIEYSEKELEH
+1536 GIYYSEKELEN
-1547 LTWQE
+1547 LSWQE

-1582 SCEPIGKLLDFFYR
+1582 SCEPIGKLLDYFYR

-1608 MLVWIENAPTLETHS
+1608 MLVWIENAPTLETNS
-1623 EEEIVQFVDQ
+1623 EREIVQFVDK
-1633 YLTSNTDNEKTANL
+1633 YLTCNTDNEKTANL
-1647 VGLQSHKHSKTCR
+1647 VGLQSHKHSRTCR

-1686 ENVDKYKKKNTELLK
+1686 EDVDKYKKKNTELLK
-1701 VMNEYKDNVDMTF
+1701 AMNEYKDNVDMTF
-1714 EEFLENI
+1714 EEFLENF
-1721 AKMDFEDYIKC
+1721 AKMDFDDYIKC

-1738 APKVFSKRKTKDMRI
+1738 APKVFLKRKTKDMRI
-1753 NLFNEGILLAWK
+1753 NLFNEGILCAWK

-1852 INTSVPEE
+1852 VNTSVPEE

-1874 PGESTDV
+1874 PAESTDV

-1889 YSKRLRQL
+1889 YSKRPKQL

-1917 KFTEKVNDKND
+1917 KVPEKVNDKND
-1928 DDRCDSSSS
+1928 DDQGESSSS
-1937 NESEDSF
+1937 NESEDSL
-1944 DGDKSQCSD
+1944 DDDNSQGSD

-1960 GTKYKKRKVP
+1960 GIKYKKRKVP

-2020 TLLIPKRN
+2020 TSLIPKRN

-2100 SVPPVETTGIL
+2100 SVPPVETTGIM

-2210 QMYKG
+2210 KMYQG

-2264 KSAFGGLS
+2264 KAAFGGLS

-2340 VEDKQMLQTRVF
+2340 EEDKQVLQTRVF

-2384 PGEKIVIPCHD
+2384 PGEKFVIPCHD

-2408 RLINS
+2408 TLINS

-2496 IHTDWT
+2496 INTDWT

-2549 QEKGIVK
+2549 QEKRIVK

-2566 RVKRLTDLYILNMNE
+2566 RVKRLKDLYILNLNE

-2594 HRLRTEAVLELCYV
+2594 HRLRTEAALELCYV

-2616 KVKIAFNNARS
+2616 KIKIAFNNARS

-2710 FIFAAIY
+2710 FIFAGIY
-2717 NIQRGYV
+2717 SIQRGYV
-2724 QVVVLYKYPRSSQ
+2724 QVVVLYKYPKSSQ

-2752 NLNVRLVI
+2752 DLNVRLVI

-2806 CESFCDVVEAYWTD
+2806 CEAFCDVVEAYWTD

>member
-1 MNTVDCLKTDK
+1 
-12 TMPRKKY
+12 
-19 WRMSKAR
+19 
-26 QTVEDTKTL
+26 
-35 SSEVGVLKLSDG
+35 
-47 GLSQPKTPSVSLE
+47 
-60 MGVMKISDGGNAQPK
+60 
-75 KPSVSVEMGVMKIS
+75 
-89 DGGNA
+89 
-94 QPKKPS
+94 
-100 VSLEMGVMNLSDGG
+100 
-114 NAQPTKPSVSEIA
+114 
-127 DIVID
+127 
-132 TLPETLKI
+132 
-140 PDTLNEPLNV
+140 
-150 SLNEHMPHTLSE
+150 
-162 LMPNAVSK
+162 
-170 TNTEI
+170 
-175 HLVPDTLIN
+175 
-184 TMSETSV
+184 
-191 THNDSY
+191 
-197 SFAHNDT
+197 
-204 HHCSHNDS
+204 
-212 HSIPHSAFHST
+212 
-223 PLACDKSFAVQFMES
+223 
-238 SVNDCLKTQIDFDIA
+238 
-253 FAEAF
+253 
-258 PKIVVKRQTCNN
+258 
-270 EELTDNKEVCNNEK
+270 
-284 LTENKEVAYIELIES
+284 
-299 NETSFCDSHFEI
+299 
-311 IDTDDQ
+311 
-317 VAKKP
+317 
-322 LFKSLIAS
+322 
-330 DSSNSQTSFD
+330 
-340 VVFLDNF
+340 
-347 PEVAANYQSRD
+347 
-358 KELSE
+358 
-363 RERMAFCPVNTSQQN
+363 
-378 EELKRNVTAQHQ
+378 
-390 LSSDPLEVCSDN
+390 
-402 DVACYQ
+402 
-408 AVRSSELLWN
+408 
-418 AIDLVFGSFHQ
+418 
-429 SDGRFSE
+429 
-436 HSRGYQCT
+436 
-444 CNALCMLS
+444 
-452 YAHCGDVDNSMVLDK
+452 
-467 VLYEGD
+467 
-473 ALYQAVIRKLKSD
+473 
-486 GKLSQHLLSLE
+486 
-497 EIPDDFEVEIGKF
+497 
-510 TIEKLHIES
+510 
-519 GPLIDTQDIGLPT
+519 
-532 LHEVL
+532 
-537 QSAFLSVSSGLLTV
+537 
-551 GAICSAVFKKKGAFA
+551 
-566 FFDSHCHGYNG
+566 
-577 LSATD
+577 
-582 GASSLITF
+582 
-590 SSLDDLV
+590 
-597 RYMYAF
+597 
-603 YDSMK
+603 
-608 LDTSM
+608 
-613 QYDFLPINV
+613 
-622 KKSENKQSYKDEMA
+622 
-636 SHMEA
+636 
-641 YFNDQR
+641 
-647 LRQANKSQSEVRSI
+647 
-661 SNDLSSIAIEKS
+661 
-673 EKALWAKRKEFKDR
+673 
-687 SEYFK
+687 
-692 NYKRKCRQNSAFKG
+692 
-706 KERDSKQSARQNPVF
+706 
-721 RAKESIYQKESKQA
+721 
-735 ARQNPVIRAKENMY
+735 
-749 QKESKQTARKDP
+749 
-761 VFKTKE
+761 
-767 RESKQ
+767 
-772 SARQNPVFRAKES
+772 
-785 IYQKESKQAAR
+785 
-796 QNPVIRAKE
+796 
-805 NMYQKESKQTAR
+805 
-817 KDPVF
+817 
-822 KTKERESKQSARQ
+822 
-835 NPVFRAKESIY
+835 
-846 QKESKQAARQ
+846 
-856 NPVIRA
+856 
-862 KENMYQKE
+862 
-870 SKQSARKDSVFKA
+870 
-883 KERESKQSAR
+883 
-893 QNPVFRAKESINQKE
+893 
-908 SKQAARQNPVFKAK
+908 
-922 ERESKQSARQNPVF
+922 
-936 RTKESMYQKESKQA
+936 
-950 ARQNPV
+950 
-956 FKAKE
+956 
-961 RESKQSARQNPVFRT
+961 
-976 KESMYQKESK
+976 
-986 QSARKVPVFKTKERE
+986 
-1001 SKQLARRNPG
+1001 
-1011 FRAKETVY
+1011 
-1019 QKESK
+1019 
-1024 RKARENPYFL
+1024 
-1034 ECERIKKQQLRQE
+1034 
-1047 KRKFNDDSGIDVPR
+1047 
-1061 KRCKHDTDTLPKS
+1061 
-1074 HQKDLTIE
+1074 
-1082 ESIKQFHSDIA
+1082 
-1093 IGPLYVCSCC
+1093 
-1103 HQTWFK
+1103 
-1109 KSVSMLKNTH
+1109 
-1119 ISAESKRLH
+1119 
-1128 CTDFTSVG
+1128 
-1136 NEEWICHTCLS
+1136 
-1147 ALRESKPPKL
+1147 
-1157 SVANGMKWPDKP
+1157 
-1169 PELNLHQLEERLIAL
+1169 
-1184 RIPFMQIRELP
+1184 
-1195 RGGQYSLKGNVI
+1195 
-1207 NVPVDI
+1207 
-1213 QPTINCLPR
+1213 
-1222 PMDENF
+1222 
-1228 TVAIQLKKKLSYKK
+1228 
-1242 VDFKENVRPLRV
+1242 
-1254 LTALHWLM
+1254 
-1262 NNSELY
+1262 
-1268 KKSGI
+1268 
-1273 IVDDKW
+1273 
-1279 FQEVTES
+1279 
-1286 AEDTV
+1286 
-1291 REFLEVSKEQCKD
+1291 
-1304 KDNAENEKQKQDKT
+1304 
-1318 NENDIEASND
+1318 
-1328 YDSDHYSEV
+1328 
-1337 DANEQVGNI
+1337 
-1346 DTLVDDADIDNKY
+1346 
-1359 DKVFTFAP
+1359 
-1367 GEGQHPLSLY
+1367 
-1377 QDKDAEYL
+1377 
-1385 CFPTIS
+1385 
-1391 CGQTPPSR
+1391 
-1399 DERLVPVHYS
+1399 
-1409 DIVKWELRSVDRR
+1409 
-1422 AAQSVPNIFFKH
+1422 
-1434 KKLQMKQISDKVN
+1434 
-1447 LAVRR
+1447 
-1452 CKNRG
+1452 
-1457 KKITAAEAR
+1457 
-1466 DSNYLDKLVNL
+1466 
-1477 DEGYYIF
+1477 
-1484 RQLRNSP
+1484 
-1491 AYLETRKKYIFA
+1491 

-1536 GIEYSEKELEH
+1536 GIEYSEEELEH

-1623 EEEIVQFVDQ
+1623 EKEIVQFVDQ

-1686 ENVDKYKKKNTELLK
+1686 ENVDKYKKKNTELMK
-1701 VMNEYKDNVDMTF
+1701 AMNEYKDNVDMTF

-1721 AKMDFEDYIKC
+1721 AKLDFEDYIKC

-1738 APKVFSKRKTKDMRI
+1738 APKVFLKRKTKDMRI
-1753 NLFNEGILLAWK
+1753 NLFNEGILCAWK

-1852 INTSVPEE
+1852 VNTSVPEE

-1874 PGESTDV
+1874 PAESTDV
-1881 ESDNVIQR
+1881 KSDNVIQR
-1889 YSKRLRQL
+1889 YSKRPKQL
-1897 SKFCLADYVSKV
+1897 SKYCLADYVSKV

-1917 KFTEKVNDKND
+1917 KVPEKVNDKND
-1928 DDRCDSSSS
+1928 DDQGDSSSS
-1937 NESEDSF
+1937 NESEDSL
-1944 DGDKSQCSD
+1944 DDDNSQGSD

-1960 GTKYKKRKVP
+1960 GIKYKKRKVP

-1983 PENYFRE
+1983 AENYFRE

-2020 TLLIPKRN
+2020 TSLIPKRN

-2081 SRVVEHRHYDI
+2081 SRVVEHRHYNI

-2100 SVPPVETTGIL
+2100 SVPPVETSGIM

-2210 QMYKG
+2210 KMYQG

-2264 KSAFGGLS
+2264 KAAFGGLS

-2293 LKVGASSLARN
+2293 LKAGASSLARN

-2340 VEDKQMLQTRVF
+2340 EEDKQVLQTRVF

-2384 PGEKIVIPCHD
+2384 PGEKFVIPCHD

-2408 RLINS
+2408 MLINS

-2485 REKYRKLYNSS
+2485 REKYRKLYNPS
-2496 IHTDWT
+2496 INTDWT

-2549 QEKGIVK
+2549 QEKRIVK

-2566 RVKRLTDLYILNMNE
+2566 RVKRLKDLYILNLNE

-2594 HRLRTEAVLELCYV
+2594 HRLRTEAALELCYV

-2616 KVKIAFNNARS
+2616 KIKIAFNNARS

-2710 FIFAAIY
+2710 FIFAGIY
-2717 NIQRGYV
+2717 SIQRGYV
-2724 QVVVLYKYPRSSQ
+2724 QVVVLYKYPKSSQ
-2737 TDFRKDIHHHLRPVI
+2737 TDLRKDIHHHLRPVI
-2752 NLNVRLVI
+2752 DLNVRLVI

-2806 CESFCDVVEAYWTD
+2806 CEAFCDVVEAYWTD

>member
-1 MNTVDCLKTDK
+1 
-12 TMPRKKY
+12 MPRLKRVSKGQQREKKKVQM
-19 WRMSKAR
+19 RRGRKKAKD
-26 QTVEDTKTL
+26 DTA
-35 SSEVGVLKLSDG
+35 SSTSRETDG
-47 GLSQPKTPSVSLE
+47 L
-60 MGVMKISDGGNAQPK
+60 NFPK
-75 KPSVSVEMGVMKIS
+75 KSECAENGL
-89 DGGNA
+89 NF
-94 QPKKPS
+94 PKKSECAENGLNFPKKSECAENGLNFPKKSECAENGLNFPKKSECAENGLNFPKKSECAENGLNFPKKSECAEKGLNFPKKSQCDANDLLVPAKCFTDS
-100 VSLEMGVMNLSDGG
+100 VTEAFIESSVDSVTETYSEPNLDFSKCFPFDC
-114 NAQPTKPSVSEIA
+114 
-127 DIVID
+127 
-132 TLPETLKI
+132 
-140 PDTLNEPLNV
+140 LNV
-150 SLNEHMPHTLSE
+150 SCDFDETFENTYANDIANRHCRTDKEVSQNEVILLNTDNVSIETDSFAKSIANCSAKMFSE
-162 LMPNAVSK
+162 STASCSAESI
-170 TNTEI
+170 TN
-175 HLVPDTLIN
+175 
-184 TMSETSV
+184 S
-191 THNDSY
+191 DSY
-197 SFAHNDT
+197 ST
-204 HHCSHNDS
+204 PYSDS
-212 HSIPHSAFHST
+212 HAVNI
-223 PLACDKSFAVQFMES
+223 ACEKPFAVQFIES
-238 SVNDCLKTQIDFDIA
+238 LGNDCLKTKTDFDEV

-258 PKIVVKRQTCNN
+258 PYIFDTRLACNN
-270 EELTDNKEVCNNEK
+270 EELPKNKEVGSKDLIENNE
-284 LTENKEVAYIELIES
+284 AS
-299 NETSFCDSHFEI
+299 SCDSHFEI
-311 IDTDDQ
+311 IDT
-317 VAKKP
+317 
-322 LFKSLIAS
+322 
-330 DSSNSQTSFD
+330 
-340 VVFLDNF
+340 
-347 PEVAANYQSRD
+347 ANYQLSD
-358 KELSE
+358 NEDLSE
-363 RERMAFCPVNTSQQN
+363 RENMAFYPENTTQQN
-378 EELKRNVTAQHQ
+378 ELFHKNVTAQNDVNC
-390 LSSDPLEVCSDN
+390 DPLKTYSDN

-408 AVRSSELLWN
+408 AIRSSERLWN
-418 AIDLVFGSFHQ
+418 ASDLVFGSFHQ
-429 SDGRFSE
+429 NDVRFSE
-436 HSRGYQCT
+436 QSRGYQCT

-452 YAHCGDVDNSMVLDK
+452 YSLFLDVNDSLILDK
-467 VLYEGD
+467 VLCEGD
-473 ALYQAVIRKLKSD
+473 ALYQTVISKLKSD
-486 GKLSQHLLSLE
+486 GKFVHQLLSLE
-497 EIPDDFEVEIGKF
+497 EIPVEFEVEIGKF
-510 TIEKLHIES
+510 TLEKFQIQS
-519 GPLIDTQDIGLPT
+519 GPLVDTQDLGLPT

-537 QSAFLSVSSGLLTV
+537 QSAFLSVSSGLLTI
-551 GAICSAVFKKKGAFA
+551 GAICSAVFKKKGLYV
-566 FFDSHCHGYNG
+566 FFDSHSHGENG
-577 LSATD
+577 LSSSD

-590 SSLDDLV
+590 SNLNDLIT
-597 RYMYAF
+597 YMYAF
-603 YDSMK
+603 YDSLK
-608 LDTSM
+608 LDTSL
-613 QYDFLPINV
+613 QYDFLPISV
-622 KKSENKQSYKDEMA
+622 TKSEDKQSYIDEMA
-636 SHMEA
+636 SNLEA
-641 YFNDQR
+641 YFDDQR
-647 LRQANKSQSEVRSI
+647 LRQAKKTHSNVRSI
-661 SNDLSSIAIEKS
+661 SSVLSSISTEESKNAS
-673 EKALWAKRKEFKDR
+673 RAKTKKLRT
-687 SEYFK
+687 EYYK
-692 NYKRKCRQNSAFKG
+692 IYKRQSRENLAIKA
-706 KERDSKQSARQNPVF
+706 KERQSKQSARRNPVFKAKETVYQKDSKQSARRNPGFKATEIV
-721 RAKESIYQKESKQA
+721 YQKESKQS
-735 ARQNPVIRAKENMY
+735 ARRNPGFKAKEIGY
-749 QKESKQTARKDP
+749 QKESKQSARRNPGFKAKEIVYQKKAKQSARKDT

-772 SARQNPVFRAKES
+772 SARRNPVFKANETVYQKLSKQSARRNPVFKANETV
-785 IYQKESKQAAR
+785 YQKESKQSAR
-796 QNPVIRAKE
+796 RNPVFKANE
-805 NMYQKESKQTAR
+805 TVYQKESKQSAR
-817 KDPVF
+817 KDTVF
-822 KTKERESKQSARQ
+822 KTKERESKQSAR
-835 NPVFRAKESIY
+835 R
-846 QKESKQAARQ
+846 
-856 NPVIRA
+856 
-862 KENMYQKE
+862 
-870 SKQSARKDSVFKA
+870 
-883 KERESKQSAR
+883 
-893 QNPVFRAKESINQKE
+893 
-908 SKQAARQNPVFKAK
+908 NPVFKAK
-922 ERESKQSARQNPVF
+922 EI
-936 RTKESMYQKESKQA
+936 
-950 ARQNPV
+950 
-956 FKAKE
+956 
-961 RESKQSARQNPVFRT
+961 
-976 KESMYQKESK
+976 
-986 QSARKVPVFKTKERE
+986 
-1001 SKQLARRNPG
+1001 
-1011 FRAKETVY
+1011 VY
-1019 QKESK
+1019 QKRSK
-1024 RKARENPYFL
+1024 ELSREDEVFISQEKVYQNASKKKARENPYVL
-1034 ECERIKKQQLRQE
+1034 ECERIKKLQKRQE
-1047 KRKFNDDSGIDVPR
+1047 KRKFNYDSGINVPR
-1061 KRCKHDTDTLPKS
+1061 KRCKNDTDTLPKS
-1074 HQKDLTIE
+1074 YQKDLTIE
-1082 ESIKQFHSDIA
+1082 ESIKKFHSDIS

-1103 HQTWFK
+1103 HQTWFR

-1119 ISAESKRLH
+1119 ISAESRRLY

-1254 LTALHWLM
+1254 LSALHWLM

-1273 IVDDKW
+1273 VVDDNW

-1291 REFLEVSKEQCKD
+1291 REFLEVSKEQSKD
-1304 KDNAENEKQKQDKT
+1304 KNNKENEKQKQDNT
-1318 NENDIEASND
+1318 TENDEASND

-1337 DANEQVGNI
+1337 DANDHVGNI

-1385 CFPTIS
+1385 CFPTIF

-1452 CKNRG
+1452 CKKRG
-1457 KKITAAEAR
+1457 QKITAAEAR
-1466 DSNYLDKLVNL
+1466 DSSYVDKLVNL

-1491 AYLETRKKYIFA
+1491 AYLETRKKDIFA

-1526 LLKMLAKLND
+1526 LLRMLAELND
-1536 GIEYSEKELEH
+1536 GIDYSEQELEN
-1547 LTWQE
+1547 LSWQE

-1582 SCEPIGKLLDFFYR
+1582 SCEPIGKLLDYFYR

-1608 MLVWIENAPTLETHS
+1608 MLVWIENAPTLETNS
-1623 EEEIVQFVDQ
+1623 EKEIVQFVDK
-1633 YLTSNTDNEKTANL
+1633 YLTCNTDNEKTANL
-1647 VGLQSHKHSKTCR
+1647 VGLQSHKHSRTCR

-1686 ENVDKYKKKNTELLK
+1686 EDVEKYKKKNTDLLK
-1701 VMNEYKDNVDMTF
+1701 AMNEYKDNVDITF
-1714 EEFLENI
+1714 EEFLENF
-1721 AKMDFEDYIKC
+1721 AKMDFDNYIKC

-1738 APKVFSKRKTKDMRI
+1738 APKVFLKRKAKDMRI

-1777 GCASYIVG
+1777 GCAAYIVG

-1839 QIPLTKCTRDIVF
+1839 QMPLTKCTRDIVF
-1852 INTSVPEE
+1852 VNTSVPEE

-1874 PGESTDV
+1874 PAESTDV
-1881 ESDNVIQR
+1881 ESDNIIQR
-1889 YSKRLRQL
+1889 YSKRPKPL

-1917 KFTEKVNDKND
+1917 KFPEKVNDKND

-1937 NESEDSF
+1937 NESEDSL
-1944 DGDKSQCSD
+1944 DDDNSKISD

-2002 KDLLG
+2002 RDLLG

-2072 SEQFVYFNP
+2072 SGHFVYFNP

-2100 SVPPVETTGIL
+2100 SVPPVETTGIM
-2111 LPDDEYLTLLRS
+2111 LPDEEYLTLLRS

-2210 QMYKG
+2210 KMYNKG
-2215 TYNHLSAD
+2215 INHLSAD

-2250 LSFIDTRLQQLTGS
+2250 LSFIDTRLEQLTGS
-2264 KSAFGGLS
+2264 KAAFGGLS

-2286 DFLICLD
+2286 DFLKCLD
-2293 LKVGASSLARN
+2293 LKEGASSLARN

-2340 VEDKQMLQTRVF
+2340 EEDKQMLQTRVF
-2352 DRDTGDYPK
+2352 DRDSGDYPK

-2408 RLINS
+2408 WLINS

-2485 REKYRKLYNSS
+2485 YRE
-2496 IHTDWT
+2496 
-2502 PVFDVQRTFILN
+2502 
-2514 YKTYQRIQFPLTPA
+2514 
-2528 SGKSVWKAEGATVDR
+2528 
-2543 VVVDLS
+2543 
-2549 QEKGIVK
+2549 
-2556 IPHIHYVALS
+2556 
-2566 RVKRLTDLYILNMNE
+2566 
-2581 ASMALDDDVNVEM
+2581 
-2594 HRLRTEAVLELCYV
+2594 
-2608 PLYKTDPG
+2608 
-2616 KVKIAFNNARS
+2616 
-2627 LHKHF
+2627 
-2632 RDVEFE
+2632 
-2638 PNVLAADAIGFAETR
+2638 
-2653 LCRRDE
+2653 
-2659 NVHYALKRFRLI
+2659 
-2671 RLDDAEKES
+2671 
-2680 GNRPHHGLALYVKEY
+2680 
-2695 FQIQK
+2695 IQK
-2700 VVKMQCKSFE
+2700 
-2710 FIFAAIY
+2710 I
-2717 NIQRGYV
+2717 IQP
-2724 QVVVLYKYPRSSQ
+2724 K
-2737 TDFRKDIHHHLRPVI
+2737 H
-2752 NLNVRLVI
+2752 
-2760 LGDFNIQIDCVNTEF
+2760 
-2775 VKFMETSFRCRQ
+2775 
-2787 QIKQSTTDS
+2787 
-2796 GSILDLIFSN
+2796 
-2806 CESFCDVVEAYWTD
+2806 
-2820 HKLVYCAID
+2820 
-2829 Q
+2829 

>member
-1 MNTVDCLKTDK
+1 
-12 TMPRKKY
+12 MPRRKH
-19 WRMSKAR
+19 WRKSDSKR
-26 QTVEDTKTL
+26 KERSRTDE
-35 SSEVGVLKLSDG
+35 
-47 GLSQPKTPSVSLE
+47 
-60 MGVMKISDGGNAQPK
+60 
-75 KPSVSVEMGVMKIS
+75 
-89 DGGNA
+89 
-94 QPKKPS
+94 
-100 VSLEMGVMNLSDGG
+100 
-114 NAQPTKPSVSEIA
+114 
-127 DIVID
+127 
-132 TLPETLKI
+132 
-140 PDTLNEPLNV
+140 
-150 SLNEHMPHTLSE
+150 
-162 LMPNAVSK
+162 
-170 TNTEI
+170 
-175 HLVPDTLIN
+175 
-184 TMSETSV
+184 SETTV
-191 THNDSY
+191 TGKYTESPGRNQARSPGRNQARSPGRNQARSPGRNQARSPGRNQAQSPERMPAKSPEKKQADLEKPVHSNKSDKLVQKEKVHSKNEV
-197 SFAHNDT
+197 FQ
-204 HHCSHNDS
+204 CS
-212 HSIPHSAFHST
+212 
-223 PLACDKSFAVQFMES
+223 
-238 SVNDCLKTQIDFDIA
+238 DF
-253 FAEAF
+253 
-258 PKIVVKRQTCNN
+258 
-270 EELTDNKEVCNNEK
+270 
-284 LTENKEVAYIELIES
+284 
-299 NETSFCDSHFEI
+299 
-311 IDTDDQ
+311 
-317 VAKKP
+317 
-322 LFKSLIAS
+322 FKSLTPS
-330 DSSNSQTSFD
+330 DSSSSQTSFD
-340 VVFLDNF
+340 AVFMDTFPDVV
-347 PEVAANYQSRD
+347 ANYQSRD

-363 RERMAFCPVNTSQQN
+363 RERIAFCPVNTSQQN

-408 AVRSSELLWN
+408 AIRSSELLWN
-418 AIDLVFGSFHQ
+418 ASDLVFGSFHQ
-429 SDGRFSE
+429 NDGRFSE

-467 VLYEGD
+467 VLCEGD
-473 ALYQAVIRKLKSD
+473 ALYQTVIRKLKSD
-486 GKLSQHLLSLE
+486 GKFIHHLLSLE

-510 TIEKLHIES
+510 TLEKFRIVS
-519 GPLIDTQDIGLPT
+519 GPLIDTQDLGFPT

-537 QSAFLSVSSGLLTV
+537 QSAFLSVSSGLLTI
-551 GAICSAVFKKKGAFA
+551 GAICSAVFKKKGSYA
-566 FFDSHCHGYNG
+566 FFDSHCHGHNG

-582 GASSLITF
+582 GASCLMTF

-597 RYMYAF
+597 TYMYAF

-608 LDTSM
+608 LDTNL

-622 KKSENKQSYKDEMA
+622 KKSQNKQSYKDEMA
-636 SHMEA
+636 SHMQA

-647 LRQANKSQSEVRSI
+647 LRQANKTQSEVRSI
-661 SNDLSSIAIEKS
+661 ANDLASISIEKS
-673 EKALWAKRKEFKDR
+673 KKALGAKRNKLQNR
-687 SEYFK
+687 TEYFK
-692 NYKRKCRQNSAFKG
+692 TYMRKYRQFSAFKA
-706 KERDSKQSARQNPVF
+706 KERESKQSARRNPVF
-721 RAKESIYQKESKQA
+721 RAKETVYQKESKQS
-735 ARQNPVIRAKENMY
+735 ARRNPVFRAKETVY
-749 QKESKQTARKDP
+749 QKESKQSARKDPVFKTKERSSKQSARKDPVFKTKERLSKQSSRMNPVFRAKETVYQKESKKSARKDPVFKTKERSSKQSARKDPVFKTKERLSKQSSRMNPVFRAKETVYQKESKKSARKDPVFKTKERLSKQSSRMNPVFRAKETVYQKESKKSARKDPVFKTKERLSKQSSRMNPVFRAKETVYQKESKKSARKDP

-772 SARQNPVFRAKES
+772 FFRE
-785 IYQKESKQAAR
+785 
-796 QNPVIRAKE
+796 
-805 NMYQKESKQTAR
+805 
-817 KDPVF
+817 D
-822 KTKERESKQSARQ
+822 
-835 NPVFRAKESIY
+835 
-846 QKESKQAARQ
+846 
-856 NPVIRA
+856 
-862 KENMYQKE
+862 
-870 SKQSARKDSVFKA
+870 
-883 KERESKQSAR
+883 
-893 QNPVFRAKESINQKE
+893 
-908 SKQAARQNPVFKAK
+908 PVFKAK
-922 ERESKQSARQNPVF
+922 EI
-936 RTKESMYQKESKQA
+936 
-950 ARQNPV
+950 
-956 FKAKE
+956 
-961 RESKQSARQNPVFRT
+961 
-976 KESMYQKESK
+976 
-986 QSARKVPVFKTKERE
+986 
-1001 SKQLARRNPG
+1001 
-1011 FRAKETVY
+1011 VY
-1019 QKESK
+1019 QKKSKQRARENQTFKEQEKESQNQSKK
-1024 RKARENPYFL
+1024 RARENPYVL
-1034 ECERIKKQQLRQE
+1034 ECERIKKQQIRQE
-1047 KRKFNDDSGIDVPR
+1047 KRKIDDLEINVPR
-1061 KRCKHDTDTLPKS
+1061 KKIKRDIDLLPKKI
-1074 HQKDLTIE
+1074 QKNFETIE
-1082 ESIKQFHSDIA
+1082 ESIKRFHSDISF
-1093 IGPLYVCSCC
+1093 GPIYVCSCC
-1103 HQTWFK
+1103 HQTWFR
-1109 KSVSMLKNTH
+1109 KSVSVLKNTH
-1119 ISAESKRLH
+1119 IPAESKRLH
-1128 CTDFTSVG
+1128 CTEFTSVG

-1147 ALRESKPPKL
+1147 ALRDSKLPKL

-1213 QPTINCLPR
+1213 QPTINSLPR

-1254 LTALHWLM
+1254 LSALHWLM

-1273 IVDDKW
+1273 VVDDNW

-1291 REFLEVSKEQCKD
+1291 REFLEVSKEHCKD
-1304 KDNAENEKQKQDKT
+1304 KNYTGNEKQEQEKIT
-1318 NENDIEASND
+1318 ENDIEASND
-1328 YDSDHYSEV
+1328 YDSDHYSEI
-1337 DANEQVGNI
+1337 DANDHVGNI
-1346 DTLVDDADIDNKY
+1346 DTLVDDANIENKY

-1385 CFPTIS
+1385 CFPTIF

-1452 CKNRG
+1452 CKKRG
-1457 KKITAAEAR
+1457 QKITAAEAR
-1466 DSNYLDKLVNL
+1466 DSSYLDKLVNL

-1491 AYLETRKKYIFA
+1491 AYLETRKKDIFA

-1536 GIEYSEKELEH
+1536 GIDYSEKELEN
-1547 LTWQE
+1547 LSWQE

-1582 SCEPIGKLLDFFYR
+1582 SCEPIGKLLDYFYR

-1608 MLVWIENAPTLETHS
+1608 MLVWIENAPTLETNS
-1623 EEEIVQFVDQ
+1623 EREIVQFVDK
-1633 YLTSNTDNEKTANL
+1633 YLTCNTDNEKTANL
-1647 VGLQSHKHSKTCR
+1647 VGLQSHKHSRTCR

-1686 ENVDKYKKKNTELLK
+1686 EDVDKYKKKNTELLK
-1701 VMNEYKDNVDMTF
+1701 AMNEYKDNVDMTF
-1714 EEFLENI
+1714 EEFLENC
-1721 AKMDFEDYIKC
+1721 AKMDFDDYIKC

-1738 APKVFSKRKTKDMRI
+1738 APKVFLERKTKDMRI
-1753 NLFNEGILLAWK
+1753 NLFNEGILCAWK

-1852 INTSVPEE
+1852 VNTSVPEE

-1874 PGESTDV
+1874 PAESTDV

-1889 YSKRLRQL
+1889 YSKRPKQL
-1897 SKFCLADYVSKV
+1897 SKYCLADYVSKV

-1917 KFTEKVNDKND
+1917 KVPEKVNDKND
-1928 DDRCDSSSS
+1928 DDQGDSSSS
-1937 NESEDSF
+1937 NESEDSL
-1944 DGDKSQCSD
+1944 DDDNSQGSD

-1960 GTKYKKRKVP
+1960 GIKYKKRKVP
-1970 RIIRYVKYNKKKD
+1970 RIIRYVKYNKKND

-2020 TLLIPKRN
+2020 TSLIPKRN

-2100 SVPPVETTGIL
+2100 SVPPVETSDIM

-2210 QMYKG
+2210 KMYQG

-2264 KSAFGGLS
+2264 KAAFGGLS

-2293 LKVGASSLARN
+2293 LKAGASSLARN

-2340 VEDKQMLQTRVF
+2340 EEDKQVLQTRVF

-2384 PGEKIVIPCHD
+2384 PGEKFVIPCHD

-2408 RLINS
+2408 TLINS

-2485 REKYRKLYNSS
+2485 REKYRKLYNPS
-2496 IHTDWT
+2496 INTDWT

-2549 QEKGIVK
+2549 QEKRIVK

-2566 RVKRLTDLYILNMNE
+2566 RVKRLKDLYILNLNE

-2594 HRLRTEAVLELCYV
+2594 HRLRTEAALELCYV

-2616 KVKIAFNNARS
+2616 KIKIAFNNARS

-2710 FIFAAIY
+2710 FIFAGIY
-2717 NIQRGYV
+2717 SIQRGYV
-2724 QVVVLYKYPRSSQ
+2724 QVVVLYKYPKSSQ

-2752 NLNVRLVI
+2752 DLNVRLVI

-2775 VKFMETSFRCRQ
+2775 VKFIETSFRCRQ

-2796 GSILDLIFSN
+2796 ASILDLIFSN
-2806 CESFCDVVEAYWTD
+2806 CEAFCDVVEAYWTD

>member
-1 MNTVDCLKTDK
+1 M
-12 TMPRKKY
+12 
-19 WRMSKAR
+19 
-26 QTVEDTKTL
+26 
-35 SSEVGVLKLSDG
+35 
-47 GLSQPKTPSVSLE
+47 
-60 MGVMKISDGGNAQPK
+60 
-75 KPSVSVEMGVMKIS
+75 
-89 DGGNA
+89 
-94 QPKKPS
+94 
-100 VSLEMGVMNLSDGG
+100 
-114 NAQPTKPSVSEIA
+114 
-127 DIVID
+127 
-132 TLPETLKI
+132 
-140 PDTLNEPLNV
+140 
-150 SLNEHMPHTLSE
+150 
-162 LMPNAVSK
+162 
-170 TNTEI
+170 
-175 HLVPDTLIN
+175 
-184 TMSETSV
+184 
-191 THNDSY
+191 
-197 SFAHNDT
+197 
-204 HHCSHNDS
+204 
-212 HSIPHSAFHST
+212 
-223 PLACDKSFAVQFMES
+223 
-238 SVNDCLKTQIDFDIA
+238 
-253 FAEAF
+253 
-258 PKIVVKRQTCNN
+258 
-270 EELTDNKEVCNNEK
+270 
-284 LTENKEVAYIELIES
+284 
-299 NETSFCDSHFEI
+299 
-311 IDTDDQ
+311 
-317 VAKKP
+317 
-322 LFKSLIAS
+322 
-330 DSSNSQTSFD
+330 
-340 VVFLDNF
+340 
-347 PEVAANYQSRD
+347 
-358 KELSE
+358 
-363 RERMAFCPVNTSQQN
+363 
-378 EELKRNVTAQHQ
+378 
-390 LSSDPLEVCSDN
+390 SSDPLEICSDN

-408 AVRSSELLWN
+408 AIRSSELLWN
-418 AIDLVFGSFHQ
+418 ASDLVFGSFHQ
-429 SDGRFSE
+429 NDGRFSE

-452 YAHCGDVDNSMVLDK
+452 YAHCGEVDNSMVLDK

-473 ALYQAVIRKLKSD
+473 ALYQKVIRKLKSD
-486 GKLSQHLLSLE
+486 GKFIQHLLSLE
-497 EIPDDFEVEIGKF
+497 EIPDDFEVEIGTFTLEKF
-510 TIEKLHIES
+510 RIVS
-519 GPLIDTQDIGLPT
+519 GPLIDTQDLGFPT

-537 QSAFLSVSSGLLTV
+537 QSAFLSVSSGLLTI
-551 GAICSAVFKKKGAFA
+551 GAICSAVFKKKGSYA
-566 FFDSHCHGYNG
+566 FFDSHCHGHNG

-582 GASSLITF
+582 GASCLITF

-597 RYMYAF
+597 TYMYAF

-608 LDTSM
+608 LDTNL

-622 KKSENKQSYKDEMA
+622 KKAYNKQSYKDKMA
-636 SHMEA
+636 SHMQG

-647 LRQANKSQSEVRSI
+647 LRQAKKTQSEVRSI
-661 SNDLSSIAIEKS
+661 AIDLASISIEKS
-673 EKALWAKRKEFKDR
+673 KKALGAKRNKHQNR
-687 SEYFK
+687 TEYNK
-692 NYKRKCRQNSAFKG
+692 TYMRKYRQNSAFKA
-706 KERDSKQSARQNPVF
+706 KERESKQSARKDPF
-721 RAKESIYQKESKQA
+721 FKTKERESKQS
-735 ARQNPVIRAKENMY
+735 ARKDPFFKAKER
-749 QKESKQTARKDP
+749 ESKQSARKDP

-772 SARQNPVFRAKES
+772 SARKDPFFKTKER
-785 IYQKESKQAAR
+785 ESKQSAR
-796 QNPVIRAKE
+796 KDPFFKTKE
-805 NMYQKESKQTAR
+805 RESKQSAR

-822 KTKERESKQSARQ
+822 KTKERESKQSAR
-835 NPVFRAKESIY
+835 
-846 QKESKQAARQ
+846 
-856 NPVIRA
+856 
-862 KENMYQKE
+862 
-870 SKQSARKDSVFKA
+870 KD
-883 KERESKQSAR
+883 
-893 QNPVFRAKESINQKE
+893 
-908 SKQAARQNPVFKAK
+908 
-922 ERESKQSARQNPVF
+922 
-936 RTKESMYQKESKQA
+936 
-950 ARQNPV
+950 
-956 FKAKE
+956 
-961 RESKQSARQNPVFRT
+961 
-976 KESMYQKESK
+976 
-986 QSARKVPVFKTKERE
+986 PVFKTKERE
-1001 SKQLARRNPG
+1001 SKQSARRNPVFMAKEMVYQKVSKQSARRNPV

-1024 RKARENPYFL
+1024 QSARKDPVFKTKERESKQSARKDPVFKSNEIVYQKKSKQRARENPYVL
-1034 ECERIKKQQLRQE
+1034 ECERIKKQQIRQE
-1047 KRKFNDDSGIDVPR
+1047 KRKINDDLEITNPR
-1061 KRCKHDTDTLPKS
+1061 KKIKHDLDLLPKKF
-1074 HQKDLTIE
+1074 QKNFETIE
-1082 ESIKQFHSDIA
+1082 ESIKQFHSDISF
-1093 IGPLYVCSCC
+1093 GPIYVCSCC
-1103 HQTWFK
+1103 HQTWFR
-1109 KSVSMLKNTH
+1109 KSVSMLKNCH
-1119 ISAESKRLH
+1119 IPAESKRLH
-1128 CTDFTSVG
+1128 CTEFTSVG

-1147 ALRESKPPKL
+1147 ALRDSKLPKL

-1169 PELNLHQLEERLIAL
+1169 PELNLHQLEKRLIAL

-1213 QPTINCLPR
+1213 QPTINSLPR

-1254 LTALHWLM
+1254 LSALHWLM
-1262 NNSELY
+1262 KNSELY
-1268 KKSGI
+1268 KRSGI
-1273 IVDDKW
+1273 VVDDNW

-1304 KDNAENEKQKQDKT
+1304 KNYTGNEKQKPEKT
-1318 NENDIEASND
+1318 TENDIEASND
-1328 YDSDHYSEV
+1328 YDSDHYSEI
-1337 DANEQVGNI
+1337 DANDHVGNI
-1346 DTLVDDADIDNKY
+1346 DTLVDDADIENKY

-1385 CFPTIS
+1385 CFPTIF

-1434 KKLQMKQISDKVN
+1434 KKQQMKQISDKVN

-1452 CKNRG
+1452 CKKRG
-1457 KKITAAEAR
+1457 QKITAAEAR
-1466 DSNYLDKLVNL
+1466 DSSYVDKLVNL

-1491 AYLETRKKYIFA
+1491 AYLETRKKDIFA

-1526 LLKMLAKLND
+1526 LLRMLAKLND
-1536 GIEYSEKELEH
+1536 GIDYSEKELEN
-1547 LTWQE
+1547 LSWQE

-1582 SCEPIGKLLDFFYR
+1582 SCEPIGKLLDYFYR

-1608 MLVWIENAPTLETHS
+1608 MLVWIENAPTLETNS
-1623 EEEIVQFVDQ
+1623 EREIVQFVDK
-1633 YLTSNTDNEKTANL
+1633 YLTCNTDNEKTANL
-1647 VGLQSHKHSKTCR
+1647 VGLQSHKHSRTCR

-1686 ENVDKYKKKNTELLK
+1686 EDVDKYKKKNTELLK
-1701 VMNEYKDNVDMTF
+1701 AMNEYKDNVDMTF
-1714 EEFLENI
+1714 EEFLETF
-1721 AKMDFEDYIKC
+1721 AKMDFDDYIKC

-1738 APKVFSKRKTKDMRI
+1738 APKVFLKRKTKDMRI
-1753 NLFNEGILLAWK
+1753 NLFNEGILCAWK

-1852 INTSVPEE
+1852 VNTSVPEE
-1860 RIFLLKPKAALDEL
+1860 RIFLLKPKAVLDEL
-1874 PGESTDV
+1874 PAESTDV

-1889 YSKRLRQL
+1889 YSKRPKQL

-1917 KFTEKVNDKND
+1917 KVTEKVNDKNE

-1937 NESEDSF
+1937 NESEDSL
-1944 DGDKSQCSD
+1944 DDDNSRGSD

-1970 RIIRYVKYNKKKD
+1970 RIIRYVKYNKKND

-2002 KDLLG
+2002 KDILG

-2020 TLLIPKRN
+2020 TSLIPKRN

-2210 QMYKG
+2210 KMYKG
-2215 TYNHLSAD
+2215 TNHLSAD

-2235 KVVIIDEISMVGNMT
+2235 KVVIIDEISMVGNKM

-2264 KSAFGGLS
+2264 KAAFGGLS

-2279 YQLKPVG
+2279 YQLKPVN

-2293 LKVGASSLARN
+2293 LKEGASSLARN

-2340 VEDKQMLQTRVF
+2340 EEDKQKLQTRVF

-2370 FYVKKHNDN
+2370 VYVKKHNDN

-2384 PGEKIVIPCHD
+2384 PGEKFVIPCHD

-2413 LPDDYSKT
+2413 LPDDYSNT

-2496 IHTDWT
+2496 INTDWT
-2502 PVFDVQRTFILN
+2502 PVFDVQRTFIVN
-2514 YKTYQRIQFPLTPA
+2514 YKTFQRIQFPLTPA

-2549 QEKGIVK
+2549 QEKTIRK

-2566 RVKRLTDLYILNMNE
+2566 RVKRLKDLYILNMNE
-2581 ASMALDDDVNVEM
+2581 ASMALDDNVNVEM
-2594 HRLRTEAVLELCYV
+2594 HRLRTEAALELCYV

-2616 KVKIAFNNARS
+2616 KIKIAFNNARS

-2710 FIFAAIY
+2710 FIFAGIY
-2717 NIQRGYV
+2717 SIQRGYV

-2737 TDFRKDIHHHLRPVI
+2737 PDFRKDIHHHLRPVI
-2752 NLNVRLVI
+2752 DLSVRLVI

-2775 VKFMETSFRCRQ
+2775 VKVMETSFRCRQ
-2787 QIKQSTTDS
+2787 QIKQTTTDS
-2796 GSILDLIFSN
+2796 GSIIDLIFSN
-2806 CESFCDVVEAYWTD
+2806 CEAFCNVVEAYWTD
-2820 HKLVYCAID
+2820 HKLIYCAID

>member
-1 MNTVDCLKTDK
+1 
-12 TMPRKKY
+12 MPRLKRVSKGRQREKKKVQM
-19 WRMSKAR
+19 RRGRKRAKDD
-26 QTVEDTKTL
+26 TV
-35 SSEVGVLKLSDG
+35 SSTSRETDG
-47 GLSQPKTPSVSLE
+47 L
-60 MGVMKISDGGNAQPK
+60 NFPK
-75 KPSVSVEMGVMKIS
+75 KSECAENGL
-89 DGGNA
+89 NF
-94 QPKKPS
+94 PKK
-100 VSLEMGVMNLSDGG
+100 
-114 NAQPTKPSVSEIA
+114 SECA
-127 DIVID
+127 
-132 TLPETLKI
+132 ENG
-140 PDTLNEPLNV
+140 LNFPKKSECAENGLNFPKK
-150 SLNEHMPHTLSE
+150 SECAENGLNFPKKSE
-162 LMPNAVSK
+162 CAENGLNFPKKSECAENGLNFPKKSECAENGLNFRKKSECDA
-170 TNTEI
+170 NDL
-175 HLVPDTLIN
+175 LVRAKCSTD
-184 TMSETSV
+184 SV
-191 THNDSY
+191 TE
-197 SFAHNDT
+197 
-204 HHCSHNDS
+204 
-212 HSIPHSAFHST
+212 AFI
-223 PLACDKSFAVQFMES
+223 ES
-238 SVNDCLKTQIDFDIA
+238 SVGSVTETDSESDFNFSKCFPIDCLNFSCDFDETFENTYPNDIANRHCRTDKQVPQNEVILLNTDNVSIETDSFAKSIADSSAKMLPESIATCSAENITNSDSFSTPNSDSHAVNIACEKPFAAQFIESSGNDCLKTKSDFDEV
-253 FAEAF
+253 FAEVF
-258 PKIVVKRQTCNN
+258 PYIFDKRHACNN
-270 EELTDNKEVCNNEK
+270 EELPKGKEVCSKDLIENNE
-284 LTENKEVAYIELIES
+284 LP
-299 NETSFCDSHFEI
+299 FCDSHFEI
-311 IDTDDQ
+311 IDT
-317 VAKKP
+317 V
-322 LFKSLIAS
+322 
-330 DSSNSQTSFD
+330 
-340 VVFLDNF
+340 
-347 PEVAANYQSRD
+347 NYQLSVNED
-358 KELSE
+358 LSE
-363 RERMAFCPVNTSQQN
+363 RENIVFFTENTTQQN
-378 EELKRNVTAQHQ
+378 ELFHKNVTAQNHVNC
-390 LSSDPLEVCSDN
+390 DPLETYSDN
-402 DVACYQ
+402 DVVCYQ
-408 AVRSSELLWN
+408 AIRSSERLWN
-418 AIDLVFGSFHQ
+418 ASDLVFGSFHQ
-429 SDGRFSE
+429 NDVRFSE
-436 HSRGYQCT
+436 QSRGYQCT

-452 YAHCGDVDNSMVLDK
+452 YSLFLDVNDSLKLDK
-467 VLYEGD
+467 VLCEGD
-473 ALYQAVIRKLKSD
+473 ALYQTVISKLKSD
-486 GKLSQHLLSLE
+486 GKFVQQLLSLE
-497 EIPDDFEVEIGKF
+497 EIPDEFEVEIGKF
-510 TIEKLHIES
+510 TLEKFQIQS
-519 GPLIDTQDIGLPT
+519 GPLVDTQDLGLPT

-537 QSAFLSVSSGLLTV
+537 QSAFLSVSSGLLTI
-551 GAICSAVFKKKGAFA
+551 GAICSAVFIKNGLYV
-566 FFDSHCHGYNG
+566 FFDSHSHGENG
-577 LSATD
+577 LSSSD

-590 SSLDDLV
+590 SNLNDLIT
-597 RYMYAF
+597 YMYAF
-603 YDSMK
+603 YDSLK
-608 LDTSM
+608 LDTSL

-622 KKSENKQSYKDEMA
+622 TKSEDKQSYKDE
-636 SHMEA
+636 SNLEA
-641 YFNDQR
+641 YFDDQK
-647 LRQANKSQSEVRSI
+647 LRQAKKTHSKVRSI
-661 SNDLSSIAIEKS
+661 SSVLSSISTEESKNAL
-673 EKALWAKRKEFKDR
+673 KAKTKKLRT
-687 SEYFK
+687 EYYK
-692 NYKRKCRQNSAFKG
+692 IYKRQSRVNQAFKE
-706 KERDSKQSARQNPVF
+706 KERESKQLARRNPVF
-721 RAKESIYQKESKQA
+721 KAKETVYQKESKQS
-735 ARQNPVIRAKENMY
+735 ARKDTVFKTKER
-749 QKESKQTARKDP
+749 ESKQFARKDPVFKTKERESKQFARKDPVFKTKERESKQFARKDP

-772 SARQNPVFRAKES
+772 SARRNPVFKVKETV
-785 IYQKESKQAAR
+785 YQKESKQSAR
-796 QNPVIRAKE
+796 RD
-805 NMYQKESKQTAR
+805 T
-817 KDPVF
+817 VF
-822 KTKERESKQSARQ
+822 KTKERESKQ
-835 NPVFRAKESIY
+835 F
-846 QKESKQAARQ
+846 
-856 NPVIRA
+856 
-862 KENMYQKE
+862 
-870 SKQSARKDSVFKA
+870 ARKDPVFKTI
-883 KERESKQSAR
+883 ERESKQSAR
-893 QNPVFRAKESINQKE
+893 
-908 SKQAARQNPVFKAK
+908 
-922 ERESKQSARQNPVF
+922 
-936 RTKESMYQKESKQA
+936 
-950 ARQNPV
+950 
-956 FKAKE
+956 
-961 RESKQSARQNPVFRT
+961 
-976 KESMYQKESK
+976 
-986 QSARKVPVFKTKERE
+986 
-1001 SKQLARRNPG
+1001 RNPI
-1011 FRAKETVY
+1011 FKAKETVY
-1019 QKESK
+1019 QKRSK
-1024 RKARENPYFL
+1024 QLARENEAFISQEKVYQNASKKKARENPYVL
-1034 ECERIKKQQLRQE
+1034 ECERIKKQQKRQE
-1047 KRKFNDDSGIDVPR
+1047 KRKFNDDLGINVPR
-1061 KRCKHDTDTLPKS
+1061 KRCKNDTDTLPKS

-1082 ESIKQFHSDIA
+1082 ESIKRFHLDIS

-1103 HQTWFK
+1103 HQTWFR

-1119 ISAESKRLH
+1119 IAAESRRLY

-1254 LTALHWLM
+1254 LSALHWLM
-1262 NNSELY
+1262 NNSDLY

-1273 IVDDKW
+1273 VVDDKW

-1291 REFLEVSKEQCKD
+1291 REFLEVSKEQCMD
-1304 KDNAENEKQKQDKT
+1304 KNNIENKKQKQDKT
-1318 NENDIEASND
+1318 TEKQEASND
-1328 YDSDHYSEV
+1328 YDSDHYSEI

-1377 QDKDAEYL
+1377 RDKDAEYL
-1385 CFPTIS
+1385 CFPTIF
-1391 CGQTPPSR
+1391 CGQTPPNR

-1409 DIVKWELRSVDRR
+1409 DIVKWELRSIDRR

-1447 LAVRR
+1447 LAVRK
-1452 CKNRG
+1452 CKKRG
-1457 KKITAAEAR
+1457 QKITAAEAR
-1466 DSNYLDKLVNL
+1466 DSSYLDKLVNL

-1491 AYLETRKKYIFA
+1491 AYLETRKKDIFA

-1526 LLKMLAKLND
+1526 LLRMLAKLND
-1536 GIEYSEKELEH
+1536 GIDYSEKELEN
-1547 LTWQE
+1547 LSWQE

-1582 SCEPIGKLLDFFYR
+1582 SCEPIGKLLDYFYR

-1608 MLVWIENAPTLETHS
+1608 MLVWIENAPTLETNS
-1623 EEEIVQFVDQ
+1623 EGEIVQFVDK
-1633 YLTSNTDNEKTANL
+1633 YLTCNTDNEKTANL

-1686 ENVDKYKKKNTELLK
+1686 EDVDKYKKKNTDLLK
-1701 VMNEYKDNVDMTF
+1701 AMNEYKDNVDMTF

-1738 APKVFSKRKTKDMRI
+1738 APKVFLKRKTKDMRI

-1839 QIPLTKCTRDIVF
+1839 QMPLTKCTRDIVF

-1874 PGESTDV
+1874 PAESTNV

-1889 YSKRLRQL
+1889 YSKRPKQL

-1917 KFTEKVNDKND
+1917 KFPEKVNDKND
-1928 DDRCDSSSS
+1928 DDRCGSSSS
-1937 NESEDSF
+1937 NESEDSL
-1944 DGDKSQCSD
+1944 DDDNSQISD

-2002 KDLLG
+2002 RDLLG

-2020 TLLIPKRN
+2020 TSLIPKRN

-2092 GIELQSTC
+2092 GIELQSSC

-2111 LPDDEYLTLLRS
+2111 LPDEEYLALLRS

-2210 QMYKG
+2210 KMYKG

-2235 KVVIIDEISMVGNMT
+2235 KVVIIDEISMVGNKM
-2250 LSFIDTRLQQLTGS
+2250 LSFLDTRLQQLTGT
-2264 KSAFGGLS
+2264 KAAFGGLS
-2272 VIAVGDL
+2272 IIAVGDL
-2279 YQLKPVG
+2279 YQLKPVS

-2293 LKVGASSLARN
+2293 LKEDASSLARN

-2340 VEDKQMLQTRVF
+2340 EEDKQKLQTRVF
-2352 DRDTGDYPK
+2352 DRDTGNYPK

-2408 RLINS
+2408 RLIKS

-2427 LTVVVGMIVVHTANV
+2427 LTVVVGMIVVHTTNV
-2442 DVEDGLTNGATGVV
+2442 DVDDGLTNGATGVV
-2456 KQIDFRMEGT
+2456 KHIDFRMEGT
-2466 NRPSI
+2466 NHPSI
-2471 IWVLFDDPR
+2471 IWVLFDEPR

-2502 PVFDVQRTFILN
+2502 PVFDTQRTFIVN
-2514 YKTYQRIQFPLTPA
+2514 YKTFQRIQFPLTPA

-2549 QEKGIVK
+2549 QENGGIRK

-2566 RVKRLTDLYILNMNE
+2566 RVKKLEDLYILNMNE

-2594 HRLRTEAVLELCYV
+2594 QRLRTEAALELCYV
-2608 PLYKTDPG
+2608 PLYRIDPG
-2616 KVKIAFNNARS
+2616 KNKIAFNNARS

-2632 RDVEFE
+2632 KDVEFE

-2659 NVHYALKRFRLI
+2659 NVHFALKRFRLI
-2671 RLDDAEKES
+2671 RLDDTQKES
-2680 GNRPHHGLALYVKEY
+2680 VNRPHHGLALYVKEY
-2695 FQIQK
+2695 FQIQR

-2710 FIFAAIY
+2710 FIFTCIY
-2717 NIQRGYV
+2717 SIHRGDL
-2724 QVVVLYKYPRSSQ
+2724 QVVVLYKFPKSSQ
-2737 TDFRKDIHHHLRPVI
+2737 TDFRKDIHCHLRPVI
-2752 NLNVRLVI
+2752 DLSVRLVI

-2787 QIKQSTTDS
+2787 QIKQETTDS

-2806 CESFCDVVEAYWTD
+2806 CEAFCDVVEAYWTD
-2820 HKLVYCAID
+2820 HKLVYCALD

>member
-1 MNTVDCLKTDK
+1 MPRLKRVSKGRQREKKKVQMRRGRKKAKDDTASSTSRETDGLNFPKKSECAENGLNFPKKSECAENGLNFPKKSECAENGLNFPKKSECAENGLNFPKKSECAENGLNFPKKSECAENGLNFHKKSECDANDLLMRAKCFTDSVTETYSESDLNFSKCFPIDCLNFSCDFDETFENTYPNDIANRHCRTDK
-12 TMPRKKY
+12 
-19 WRMSKAR
+19 
-26 QTVEDTKTL
+26 
-35 SSEVGVLKLSDG
+35 EVPQNEVILLNTDN
-47 GLSQPKTPSVSLE
+47 VSIE
-60 MGVMKISDGGNAQPK
+60 TDSFAKS
-75 KPSVSVEMGVMKIS
+75 
-89 DGGNA
+89 
-94 QPKKPS
+94 
-100 VSLEMGVMNLSDGG
+100 
-114 NAQPTKPSVSEIA
+114 IA
-127 DIVID
+127 DSSA
-132 TLPETLKI
+132 K
-140 PDTLNEPLNV
+140 
-150 SLNEHMPHTLSE
+150 MLSE
-162 LMPNAVSK
+162 SMASCSAESI
-170 TNTEI
+170 TN
-175 HLVPDTLIN
+175 
-184 TMSETSV
+184 S
-191 THNDSY
+191 DSY
-197 SFAHNDT
+197 STPN
-204 HHCSHNDS
+204 SDS
-212 HSIPHSAFHST
+212 HAVNI
-223 PLACDKSFAVQFMES
+223 ACEKPFAAQFIES
-238 SVNDCLKTQIDFDIA
+238 SGNDCLKTQTDFDEV

-258 PKIVVKRQTCNN
+258 PYIFDKRHACNN
-270 EELTDNKEVCNNEK
+270 KELPKNKEVGSKDLIENNE
-284 LTENKEVAYIELIES
+284 LP
-299 NETSFCDSHFEI
+299 FCDSHYKI
-311 IDTDDQ
+311 MDT
-317 VAKKP
+317 V
-322 LFKSLIAS
+322 
-330 DSSNSQTSFD
+330 
-340 VVFLDNF
+340 
-347 PEVAANYQSRD
+347 NYQLSVNED
-358 KELSE
+358 LSE
-363 RERMAFCPVNTSQQN
+363 REYMFFYTENTTQQN
-378 EELKRNVTAQHQ
+378 ELFHENVTAQNYVNC
-390 LSSDPLEVCSDN
+390 DPLKTFSDN
-402 DVACYQ
+402 DVVCYQ
-408 AVRSSELLWN
+408 AIRSSERLWN
-418 AIDLVFGSFHQ
+418 ARDLVFGSFHQ
-429 SDGRFSE
+429 NDVRFSE
-436 HSRGYQCT
+436 QSRGYQCT

-452 YAHCGDVDNSMVLDK
+452 YSLFLDVNDSLKLDK
-467 VLYEGD
+467 VLCEGD
-473 ALYQAVIRKLKSD
+473 ALYQTVISKLKSD
-486 GKLSQHLLSLE
+486 GKFVQQLLSLE
-497 EIPDDFEVEIGKF
+497 EIPDEFEVEIGKF
-510 TIEKLHIES
+510 TLEKFQIQS
-519 GPLIDTQDIGLPT
+519 GPLVDTQDLGLPT

-537 QSAFLSVSSGLLTV
+537 QSAFLSVSSGLLTI
-551 GAICSAVFKKKGAFA
+551 GAICSAVFKKNGLFV
-566 FFDSHCHGYNG
+566 FFDSHSHGENG
-577 LSATD
+577 LSSSD

-590 SSLDDLV
+590 SNLNDLIT
-597 RYMYAF
+597 YMYAF
-603 YDSMK
+603 YDSLK
-608 LDTSM
+608 LDTSL

-622 KKSENKQSYKDEMA
+622 TKSEDKQSYKDEMA
-636 SHMEA
+636 SNLEA
-641 YFNDQR
+641 YFDDQK
-647 LRQANKSQSEVRSI
+647 LRQAKKTHSNVRSI
-661 SNDLSSIAIEKS
+661 SSVLSSISTEESKNAS
-673 EKALWAKRKEFKDR
+673 RAKTKRLR
-687 SEYFK
+687 TEYYK
-692 NYKRKCRQNSAFKG
+692 IYKRESRENLAFKA
-706 KERDSKQSARQNPVF
+706 KERESKQFARKDPLFKTKERESKQSAR
-721 RAKESIYQKESKQA
+721 
-735 ARQNPVIRAKENMY
+735 
-749 QKESKQTARKDP
+749 KDS

-772 SARQNPVFRAKES
+772 SARRNPVFKAKETV
-785 IYQKESKQAAR
+785 YQKESKQSAR
-796 QNPVIRAKE
+796 KDTVFKTKERESKQFARRNPVFKAKE
-805 NMYQKESKQTAR
+805 TVYQKESKQSAR
-817 KDPVF
+817 KDPIF
-822 KTKERESKQSARQ
+822 KTKERESKQSARR
-835 NPVFRAKESIY
+835 NLVFKAKETVY
-846 QKESKQAARQ
+846 QKESKR
-856 NPVIRA
+856 
-862 KENMYQKE
+862 
-870 SKQSARKDSVFKA
+870 SARRDTVFKT
-883 KERESKQSAR
+883 KERESKQ
-893 QNPVFRAKESINQKE
+893 F
-908 SKQAARQNPVFKAK
+908 
-922 ERESKQSARQNPVF
+922 
-936 RTKESMYQKESKQA
+936 
-950 ARQNPV
+950 
-956 FKAKE
+956 
-961 RESKQSARQNPVFRT
+961 
-976 KESMYQKESK
+976 
-986 QSARKVPVFKTKERE
+986 ARKDPVFKTKERE
-1001 SKQLARRNPG
+1001 SKQLARRNPV
-1011 FRAKETVY
+1011 FKAKETVFQKRSKQLARENEAFISQEKVY
-1019 QKESK
+1019 QNVSK
-1024 RKARENPYFL
+1024 KKARENPYVL
-1034 ECERIKKQQLRQE
+1034 ECERIKKLQKRQE
-1047 KRKFNDDSGIDVPR
+1047 KRKFNYDSEINVPR
-1061 KRCKHDTDTLPKS
+1061 KKCKNDTDTLPKS

-1082 ESIKQFHSDIA
+1082 ESIKRFHLDIS

-1103 HQTWFK
+1103 HQTWFR

-1119 ISAESKRLH
+1119 ISAESRRLY

-1254 LTALHWLM
+1254 LSALHWLM

-1273 IVDDKW
+1273 VVDDNW

-1291 REFLEVSKEQCKD
+1291 REFLEVSKEQSKD
-1304 KDNAENEKQKQDKT
+1304 KNNKENEKQKQDNT
-1318 NENDIEASND
+1318 TENDEASKD
-1328 YDSDHYSEV
+1328 YDSDHYSEI
-1337 DANEQVGNI
+1337 DANDHVGNI

-1385 CFPTIS
+1385 CFPTIF

-1452 CKNRG
+1452 CKKRG
-1457 KKITAAEAR
+1457 QKITAAEAR
-1466 DSNYLDKLVNL
+1466 DSSYVDKLVNL

-1491 AYLETRKKYIFA
+1491 AYLETRKKDIFA

-1526 LLKMLAKLND
+1526 LLRMLAELND
-1536 GIEYSEKELEH
+1536 QIDYSEQELEN
-1547 LTWQE
+1547 LSWQE

-1582 SCEPIGKLLDFFYR
+1582 SCEPIGKLLDYFYR

-1608 MLVWIENAPTLETHS
+1608 MLVWIENAPTLETNS
-1623 EEEIVQFVDQ
+1623 EKEIVQFVDK
-1633 YLTSNTDNEKTANL
+1633 YLTCNTDNEKTANL
-1647 VGLQSHKHSKTCR
+1647 VGLQSHKHSRTCR

-1673 PPLPRTMLLYPLE
+1673 PPLPRTLLLYPLE
-1686 ENVDKYKKKNTELLK
+1686 EDVEKYKKKNTDLLK
-1701 VMNEYKDNVDMTF
+1701 AMNEYKDNVDITF
-1714 EEFLENI
+1714 EEFLENF
-1721 AKMDFEDYIKC
+1721 AKMDFDDYIKC

-1738 APKVFSKRKTKDMRI
+1738 APKVFLKRKAKDMRI

-1777 GCASYIVG
+1777 GCAAYIVG

-1839 QIPLTKCTRDIVF
+1839 QMPLTKCTRDIVF
-1852 INTSVPEE
+1852 VNTSVPEE
-1860 RIFLLKPKAALDEL
+1860 IIFLLKPKAALDEL
-1874 PGESTDV
+1874 PAQSTDV
-1881 ESDNVIQR
+1881 ESDNIIQR
-1889 YSKRLRQL
+1889 YSKRPKQL

-1917 KFTEKVNDKND
+1917 KFPEKVNDKND
-1928 DDRCDSSSS
+1928 DDRCASSSS
-1937 NESEDSF
+1937 NESEDSL
-1944 DGDKSQCSD
+1944 DDDNSKISD

-2002 KDLLG
+2002 RDLLG
-2007 SFDTYEAHYNSVQ
+2007 SFDKYEAHYNSVQ

-2072 SEQFVYFNP
+2072 SEHFVYFNP

-2100 SVPPVETTGIL
+2100 SVPPVETTGIM
-2111 LPDDEYLTLLRS
+2111 LPDEEYLTLLRS

-2210 QMYKG
+2210 KMYNKG
-2215 TYNHLSAD
+2215 TNHLSAD

-2264 KSAFGGLS
+2264 KAAFGGLS

-2293 LKVGASSLARN
+2293 LKEGASSLARN

-2340 VEDKQMLQTRVF
+2340 EEDKQMLQTRVF

-2384 PGEKIVIPCHD
+2384 PGEKFVIPCHD

-2408 RLINS
+2408 KLINS

-2480 VGRTT
+2480 VGRAT

-2502 PVFDVQRTFILN
+2502 PVFDVQRTFIVN

-2549 QEKGIVK
+2549 QEKTIRK

-2566 RVKRLTDLYILNMNE
+2566 RVKRLKDLYILNLNE

-2616 KVKIAFNNARS
+2616 KIKIAFNNARS

-2695 FQIQK
+2695 FQIQR

-2710 FIFAAIY
+2710 FIFAGIY
-2717 NIQRGYV
+2717 SIQRGYV
-2724 QVVVLYKYPRSSQ
+2724 QVVVLYKFPKSSQ
-2737 TDFRKDIHHHLRPVI
+2737 TDFRKDIDWHLRPVI
-2752 NLNVRLVI
+2752 DLNVRLVI
-2760 LGDFNIQIDCVNTEF
+2760 LGDFNIQIDCTNTEF
-2775 VKFMETSFRCRQ
+2775 VKFMETSFRSRQ
-2787 QIKQSTTDS
+2787 QIKQGTTDS

-2806 CESFCDVVEAYWTD
+2806 CEAFCDVVEAYWTD
-2820 HKLVYCAID
+2820 HKLIYCAID

>member
-1 MNTVDCLKTDK
+1 MRIREV
-12 TMPRKKY
+12 RQ
-19 WRMSKAR
+19 KA
-26 QTVEDTKTL
+26 QTEVNIKAEDGDRGAEDGDLATIM
-35 SSEVGVLKLSDG
+35 LSDG
-47 GLSQPKTPSVSLE
+47 GLANPAFPSHDGIAPCGPSVSYSYAYSSPE
-60 MGVMKISDGGNAQPK
+60 SSPHSDTY
-75 KPSVSVEMGVMKIS
+75 S
-89 DGGNA
+89 
-94 QPKKPS
+94 
-100 VSLEMGVMNLSDGG
+100 
-114 NAQPTKPSVSEIA
+114 
-127 DIVID
+127 
-132 TLPETLKI
+132 I
-140 PDTLNEPLNV
+140 PDSP
-150 SLNEHMPHTLSE
+150 PHS
-162 LMPNAVSK
+162 
-170 TNTEI
+170 
-175 HLVPDTLIN
+175 
-184 TMSETSV
+184 
-191 THNDSY
+191 
-197 SFAHNDT
+197 DT
-204 HHCSHNDS
+204 HSLPYSDINPHNDS
-212 HSIPHSAFHST
+212 HGNLIP
-223 PLACDKSFAVQFMES
+223 CKMSFATQFIAS
-238 SVNDCLKTQIDFDIA
+238 SGNDCLKIQTDFEEA
-253 FAEAF
+253 FVEAF
-258 PKIVVKRQTCNN
+258 PNIVKEHLCNN
-270 EELTDNKEVCNNEK
+270 EQLSKSKVTNK
-284 LTENKEVAYIELIES
+284 ELIED
-299 NETSFCDSHFEI
+299 NAALFHEGNFEI
-311 IDTDDQ
+311 MDTD
-317 VAKKP
+317 
-322 LFKSLIAS
+322 I
-330 DSSNSQTSFD
+330 
-340 VVFLDNF
+340 
-347 PEVAANYQSRD
+347 
-358 KELSE
+358 
-363 RERMAFCPVNTSQQN
+363 PVSTQPS
-378 EELKRNVTAQHQ
+378 
-390 LSSDPLEVCSDN
+390 P
-402 DVACYQ
+402 
-408 AVRSSELLWN
+408 LLWN
-418 AIDLVFGSFHQ
+418 ANRIMFGSFHQ
-429 SDGRFSE
+429 NDERFIDQ
-436 HSRGYQCT
+436 SRGVQCT
-444 CNALCMLS
+444 CNALCMLIQ
-452 YAHCGDVDNSMVLDK
+452 DKIQNSSDLDQI
-467 VLYEGD
+467 LYEGD
-473 ALYQAVIRKLKSD
+473 ALYNRTITSLKAE
-486 GKLSQHLLSLE
+486 GKFVHSLLSLE
-497 EIPDDFEVEIGKF
+497 EIPNTVEIKTGQYF
-510 TIEKLHIES
+510 VEKQHIRYGYLVNTSDNEA
-519 GPLIDTQDIGLPT
+519 LPT
-532 LHEVL
+532 LQCALET
-537 QSAFLSVSSGLLTV
+537 AFLKSTSVLLII
-551 GAICSAVFKKKGAFA
+551 GAVCSAISKRNNLYV
-566 FFDSHCHGYNG
+566 FFDSHSHGENG
-577 LSATD
+577 L
-582 GASSLITF
+582 ASSDGTSILMLFSCLEDLIAY
-590 SSLDDLV
+590 L
-597 RYMYAF
+597 YAF
-603 YDSMK
+603 YESMRID
-608 LDTSM
+608 LTVQFDL
-613 QYDFLPINV
+613 LPISIR
-622 KKSENKQSYKDEMA
+622 KKERSVIHKKQPEA
-636 SHMEA
+636 LLEA
-641 YFNDQR
+641 YFHDQT
-647 LRQANKSQSEVRSI
+647 LRQKQKAVITKDSEPIV
-661 SNDLSSIAIEKS
+661 NVQK
-673 EKALWAKRKEFKDR
+673 KKNRKEYLR
-687 SEYFK
+687 IYM
-692 NYKRKCRQNSAFKG
+692 QNA
-706 KERDSKQSARQNPVF
+706 RYDSN
-721 RAKESIYQKESKQA
+721 
-735 ARQNPVIRAKENMY
+735 
-749 QKESKQTARKDP
+749 
-761 VFKTKE
+761 
-767 RESKQ
+767 
-772 SARQNPVFRAKES
+772 
-785 IYQKESKQAAR
+785 
-796 QNPVIRAKE
+796 
-805 NMYQKESKQTAR
+805 
-817 KDPVF
+817 
-822 KTKERESKQSARQ
+822 
-835 NPVFRAKESIY
+835 
-846 QKESKQAARQ
+846 
-856 NPVIRA
+856 
-862 KENMYQKE
+862 
-870 SKQSARKDSVFKA
+870 FKA
-883 KERESKQSAR
+883 KELVAQRKSKQNAR
-893 QNPVFRAKESINQKE
+893 LDSN
-908 SKQAARQNPVFKAK
+908 FKAK
-922 ERESKQSARQNPVF
+922 ELVAQRKHMHKARQDSN
-936 RTKESMYQKESKQA
+936 
-950 ARQNPV
+950 

-961 RESKQSARQNPVFRT
+961 LVAQRKHMHKARQDRDYKAKELVAQRKSKQNARLDSNFKAKELVAQRKHMHKARQDRDYKAKELVAQRKT
-976 KESMYQKESK
+976 KQNARLDSNFKAKELVAQRKHMHKARQDSNFKVKELVTQRKHMHKARQDRDYKAKELVAQRKSK
-986 QSARKVPVFKTKERE
+986 QNARLDSNFKAKELVAQRKSKQNARKNLFFV
-1001 SKQLARRNPG
+1001 
-1011 FRAKETVY
+1011 
-1019 QKESK
+1019 
-1024 RKARENPYFL
+1024 
-1034 ECERIKKQQLRQE
+1034 ECERVKKQE
-1047 KRKFNDDSGIDVPR
+1047 YRKNKQKMDEMNECIVLGETRKKGKIKFDDHKVKKISDHR
-1061 KRCKHDTDTLPKS
+1061 Y
-1074 HQKDLTIE
+1074 KDIKECIE
-1082 ESIKQFHSDIA
+1082 QFHSSIA
-1093 IGPLYVCSCC
+1093 VGPLYVCTCC
-1103 HQTWFK
+1103 HQTWFRK
-1109 KSVSMLKNTH
+1109 GVCMFKNINLPTSSRLYCTKFISVN
-1119 ISAESKRLH
+1119 
-1128 CTDFTSVG
+1128 D
-1136 NEEWICHTCLS
+1136 EEWICHTCIG
-1147 ALRESKPPKL
+1147 AIRDGKVPKL

-1169 PELNLHQLEERLIAL
+1169 PELDLHQLEERLIAL

-1228 TVAIQLKKKLSYKK
+1228 TVAIQLKKKLAYKK

-1254 LTALHWLM
+1254 LSALHWLM
-1262 NNSELY
+1262 NNSQLY

-1273 IVDDKW
+1273 VVDESW

-1286 AEDTV
+1286 SEDTV
-1291 REFLEVSKEQCKD
+1291 REFLEVSKESKVKNNTEGEIQEH
-1304 KDNAENEKQKQDKT
+1304 NNT
-1318 NENDIEASND
+1318 SENDTVESND

-1337 DANEQVGNI
+1337 DANEHVGNV
-1346 DTLVDDADIDNKY
+1346 DTLVDDADIDNKC

-1385 CFPTIS
+1385 CFPTIF

-1452 CKNRG
+1452 CKKRG
-1457 KKITAAEAR
+1457 QKITAAEAR
-1466 DSNYLDKLVNL
+1466 DSSYVDKLVNL

-1491 AYLETRKKYIFA
+1491 AYLETRKKDIFA

-1536 GIEYSEKELEH
+1536 GIYYSEKELEN
-1547 LTWQE
+1547 LSWQE

-1582 SCEPIGKLLDFFYR
+1582 SCEPIGKLLDYFYR

-1608 MLVWIENAPTLETHS
+1608 MLIWIENAPTLETNS
-1623 EEEIVQFVDQ
+1623 EREIVQFVDK
-1633 YLTSNTDNEKTANL
+1633 YLTCNTDNEKTANL
-1647 VGLQSHKHSKTCR
+1647 VGLQSHKHSRTCR

-1686 ENVDKYKKKNTELLK
+1686 EDVDKYKKKNTELLK
-1701 VMNEYKDNVDMTF
+1701 AMNEYKDNVDMTF
-1714 EEFLENI
+1714 EEFLENF
-1721 AKMDFEDYIKC
+1721 AKMDFDDYIKC

-1738 APKVFSKRKTKDMRI
+1738 APKVFLKRKTKDMRI
-1753 NLFNEGILLAWK
+1753 NLFNEGILCAWK

-1852 INTSVPEE
+1852 VNTSVPEE

-1874 PGESTDV
+1874 PAESTDV

-1889 YSKRLRQL
+1889 YSKRPKQL

-1917 KFTEKVNDKND
+1917 KVPEKVNDKND
-1928 DDRCDSSSS
+1928 DDQGDSSSS
-1937 NESEDSF
+1937 NESEDSL
-1944 DGDKSQCSD
+1944 DDDNSQGSD

-1960 GTKYKKRKVP
+1960 GIKYKKRKVP

-2020 TLLIPKRN
+2020 TSLIPKRN

-2100 SVPPVETTGIL
+2100 SVPPVETTGIM

-2210 QMYKG
+2210 KMYQG

-2264 KSAFGGLS
+2264 KAAFGGLS

-2340 VEDKQMLQTRVF
+2340 EEDKQVLQTRVF

-2370 FYVKKHNDN
+2370 FFVKKHNDN

-2384 PGEKIVIPCHD
+2384 PGEKFVIPCHD

-2408 RLINS
+2408 TLINS

-2496 IHTDWT
+2496 INTDWT

-2549 QEKGIVK
+2549 QEKRIVK

-2566 RVKRLTDLYILNMNE
+2566 RVKRLKDLYILNLNE

-2594 HRLRTEAVLELCYV
+2594 HRLRTEAALELCYV

-2616 KVKIAFNNARS
+2616 KIKIAFNNARS

-2680 GNRPHHGLALYVKEY
+2680 GNRPYHGLALYVKEY

-2710 FIFAAIY
+2710 FIFAGIY
-2717 NIQRGYV
+2717 SIQRGYV
-2724 QVVVLYKYPRSSQ
+2724 QVVVLYKYPKSSQ

-2752 NLNVRLVI
+2752 DLNVRLVI

-2775 VKFMETSFRCRQ
+2775 VKFMETLFRCRQ

-2806 CESFCDVVEAYWTD
+2806 CEAFCDVVEAYWTD

>member
-1 MNTVDCLKTDK
+1 
-12 TMPRKKY
+12 MPRRKQ
-19 WRMSKAR
+19 WRKSDSKR
-26 QTVEDTKTL
+26 RERSRTDE
-35 SSEVGVLKLSDG
+35 
-47 GLSQPKTPSVSLE
+47 
-60 MGVMKISDGGNAQPK
+60 
-75 KPSVSVEMGVMKIS
+75 
-89 DGGNA
+89 
-94 QPKKPS
+94 
-100 VSLEMGVMNLSDGG
+100 
-114 NAQPTKPSVSEIA
+114 
-127 DIVID
+127 
-132 TLPETLKI
+132 
-140 PDTLNEPLNV
+140 
-150 SLNEHMPHTLSE
+150 
-162 LMPNAVSK
+162 
-170 TNTEI
+170 
-175 HLVPDTLIN
+175 
-184 TMSETSV
+184 SETAVRSV
-191 THNDSY
+191 GSPSNGVAGLPATTLDGLPAVGSPSNMVVGSPSNLVAPGSPSNVVATGSPSNVVASQKANHSPNHSSNHSSNH
-197 SFAHNDT
+197 SFSQETQRNYQT
-204 HHCSHNDS
+204 NIS
-212 HSIPHSAFHST
+212 
-223 PLACDKSFAVQFMES
+223 QF
-238 SVNDCLKTQIDFDIA
+238 KQAIIDF
-253 FAEAF
+253 
-258 PKIVVKRQTCNN
+258 
-270 EELTDNKEVCNNEK
+270 
-284 LTENKEVAYIELIES
+284 
-299 NETSFCDSHFEI
+299 
-311 IDTDDQ
+311 
-317 VAKKP
+317 
-322 LFKSLIAS
+322 KSIIAS
-330 DSSNSQTSFD
+330 DSSNTQTDFD
-340 VVFLDNF
+340 IVFLDTF
-347 PEVAANYQSRD
+347 PDVAANYQSKD
-358 KELSE
+358 NKELFE
-363 RERMAFCPVNTSQQN
+363 RERIAVCPVDTSQQN
-378 EELKRNVTAQHQ
+378 EALDRNVTAQHD
-390 LSSDPLEVCSDN
+390 LSSDPLEICSDI
-402 DVACYQ
+402 DVACFQ
-408 AVRSSELLWN
+408 AIRSSELLWN
-418 AIDLVFGSFHQ
+418 ASDLVFGSFHQ
-429 SDGRFSE
+429 NDGRFSE

-452 YAHCGDVDNSMVLDK
+452 YAKCDDVDKTMVLDK

-473 ALYQAVIRKLKSD
+473 ALYQKVIRKLKSD
-486 GKLSQHLLSLE
+486 GKFIQHLLSLE

-510 TIEKLHIES
+510 TLEKFRIVS
-519 GPLIDTQDIGLPT
+519 GPLIDTQDLGFPT

-537 QSAFLSVSSGLLTV
+537 QSAVSSVSYGLLTI
-551 GAICSAVFKKKGAFA
+551 GAICSAVFKKKGLYA
-566 FFDSHCHGYNG
+566 FFDSHCHGHNG

-582 GASSLITF
+582 GASCLITF

-597 RYMYAF
+597 TYMYAF

-608 LDTSM
+608 LDTNL

-622 KKSENKQSYKDEMA
+622 KKAYNKQSYKDKMA
-636 SHMEA
+636 SHMQG

-647 LRQANKSQSEVRSI
+647 LRQAKKTQSEVRSI
-661 SNDLSSIAIEKS
+661 ANDLASISIEKS
-673 EKALWAKRKEFKDR
+673 EKALGAKRNKHQNR
-687 SEYFK
+687 TEYNK
-692 NYKRKCRQNSAFKG
+692 AYMRKYRQNPAFKA
-706 KERDSKQSARQNPVF
+706 KERESKQSARQDPVFKTKERESKQSARRNPVF
-721 RAKESIYQKESKQA
+721 RAKETVYQKESKQS
-735 ARQNPVIRAKENMY
+735 ARKNPVFKTKERELKQSARRNPVFRAKEIVY
-749 QKESKQTARKDP
+749 QKVSKQSTRKDP

-772 SARQNPVFRAKES
+772 SE
-785 IYQKESKQAAR
+785 
-796 QNPVIRAKE
+796 
-805 NMYQKESKQTAR
+805 
-817 KDPVF
+817 
-822 KTKERESKQSARQ
+822 
-835 NPVFRAKESIY
+835 
-846 QKESKQAARQ
+846 
-856 NPVIRA
+856 
-862 KENMYQKE
+862 
-870 SKQSARKDSVFKA
+870 
-883 KERESKQSAR
+883 
-893 QNPVFRAKESINQKE
+893 
-908 SKQAARQNPVFKAK
+908 
-922 ERESKQSARQNPVF
+922 
-936 RTKESMYQKESKQA
+936 
-950 ARQNPV
+950 
-956 FKAKE
+956 
-961 RESKQSARQNPVFRT
+961 
-976 KESMYQKESK
+976 
-986 QSARKVPVFKTKERE
+986 
-1001 SKQLARRNPG
+1001 RRNPV

-1024 RKARENPYFL
+1024 QSARRNPVFRAKETVYQKESKQSARKDPVFKGNEIVYQKKSKQRARENQTFKEQEKECQNQSKKRARENPYVL
-1034 ECERIKKQQLRQE
+1034 ECERIKKQQIRQE
-1047 KRKFNDDSGIDVPR
+1047 KRKINDDLEITVPR
-1061 KRCKHDTDTLPKS
+1061 KKIKHDIDLLPKKF
-1074 HQKDLTIE
+1074 QKNFETIE
-1082 ESIKQFHSDIA
+1082 QSIKRFHSDISF
-1093 IGPLYVCSCC
+1093 GPIYVCSCC
-1103 HQTWFK
+1103 HQTWFR
-1109 KSVSMLKNTH
+1109 KSVSMLKNCH
-1119 ISAESKRLH
+1119 IPAESKRLY
-1128 CTDFTSVG
+1128 CTEFTSAG

-1147 ALRESKPPKL
+1147 ALRDSKLPKL

-1254 LTALHWLM
+1254 LSALHWLM
-1262 NNSELY
+1262 KNSELY

-1273 IVDDKW
+1273 VVDDNW
-1279 FQEVTES
+1279 FEDVTES

-1304 KDNAENEKQKQDKT
+1304 KNYTENEKQKQEKT
-1318 NENDIEASND
+1318 TEDDIEASND
-1328 YDSDHYSEV
+1328 YDSDHYSEI
-1337 DANEQVGNI
+1337 DANDHVGNI
-1346 DTLVDDADIDNKY
+1346 DTLVDDADIENKY

-1385 CFPTIS
+1385 CFPTIF

-1452 CKNRG
+1452 CKKRG
-1457 KKITAAEAR
+1457 QKITAAEAR
-1466 DSNYLDKLVNL
+1466 DSSYLDKLVNL

-1491 AYLETRKKYIFA
+1491 AYLETRKKDIFA

-1536 GIEYSEKELEH
+1536 GIDYSEKELEN
-1547 LTWQE
+1547 LSWQE

-1582 SCEPIGKLLDFFYR
+1582 SCEPIGKLLDYFYR

-1608 MLVWIENAPTLETHS
+1608 MLVWIENAPTLETNS
-1623 EEEIVQFVDQ
+1623 EREIVQFVDK
-1633 YLTSNTDNEKTANL
+1633 YLTCNTDNEKTANL
-1647 VGLQSHKHSKTCR
+1647 VGLQSHKHSRTCR

-1686 ENVDKYKKKNTELLK
+1686 EDVDKYKKKNTELLK
-1701 VMNEYKDNVDMTF
+1701 AMNEYKDNVDMTF
-1714 EEFLENI
+1714 EEFLENF
-1721 AKMDFEDYIKC
+1721 AKMDFDDYIKC

-1738 APKVFSKRKTKDMRI
+1738 APKVFLKRKTKDMRI
-1753 NLFNEGILLAWK
+1753 NLFNEGILCAWK

-1852 INTSVPEE
+1852 VNTSVPEE
-1860 RIFLLKPKAALDEL
+1860 RIFLLKPKAVLDEL
-1874 PGESTDV
+1874 PAESTNV

-1889 YSKRLRQL
+1889 YSKRPKQL

-1917 KFTEKVNDKND
+1917 KVPEKVNDKNE

-1937 NESEDSF
+1937 NESEDSL
-1944 DGDKSQCSD
+1944 DDDNSLALD

-1990 QLMLFVPWRNEQ
+1990 QLMLFLPWRNEQ

-2007 SFDTYEAHYNSVQ
+2007 SCDTYETHYNSVQ
-2020 TLLIPKRN
+2020 TSLIPKRN

-2081 SRVVEHRHYDI
+2081 NRVVEHRHYDI

-2160 VIRALYQTLYRILNL
+2160 VISALYQTLYRILNL

-2210 QMYKG
+2210 KMYKG
-2215 TYNHLSAD
+2215 TNHLSAD

-2235 KVVIIDEISMVGNMT
+2235 KVVIIDEISMVSNKM
-2250 LSFIDTRLQQLTGS
+2250 LSFIDTRLQQLTGT
-2264 KSAFGGLS
+2264 KAAFGGLS

-2279 YQLKPVG
+2279 YQLKPVSG
-2286 DFLICLD
+2286 YLICLD
-2293 LKVGASSLARN
+2293 LKEGASSLARN

-2340 VEDKQMLQTRVF
+2340 EEDKQKLQTRVF

-2361 DAVHLFARN
+2361 DALHLFAWN
-2370 FYVKKHNDN
+2370 LYVKKHNDN

-2384 PGEKIVIPCHD
+2384 PGEKFVIPCHD

-2413 LPDDYSKT
+2413 LPDEYSKT

-2496 IHTDWT
+2496 INTDWT
-2502 PVFDVQRTFILN
+2502 PVFDVQRTFIVN
-2514 YKTYQRIQFPLTPA
+2514 YKTFQRIQFPLTPA

-2549 QEKGIVK
+2549 QEKRLCK

-2566 RVKRLTDLYILNMNE
+2566 RVKRLKDLYILNLNE

-2594 HRLRTEAVLELCYV
+2594 HRLRTEAALELCYV

-2616 KVKIAFNNARS
+2616 KIKIAFNNARS

-2710 FIFAAIY
+2710 FIFAGIY
-2717 NIQRGYV
+2717 SIQRGYV

-2752 NLNVRLVI
+2752 DLNVRLVI

-2806 CESFCDVVEAYWTD
+2806 CETFCDVVEAYWTD